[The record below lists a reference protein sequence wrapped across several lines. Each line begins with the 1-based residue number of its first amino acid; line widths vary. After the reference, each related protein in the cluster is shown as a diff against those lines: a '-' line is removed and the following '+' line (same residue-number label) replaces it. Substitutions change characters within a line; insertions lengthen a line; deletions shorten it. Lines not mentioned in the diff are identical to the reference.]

1 MNIELGIRLS
11 DSNYEFEN
19 STKNDTL
26 SSSFESHSVIS
37 NYEDI
42 SKKSFLNKLFFFWST
57 KAMNIS
63 NNKNLKIKHLAKG
76 QENQINSLFNIIR
89 TEYNKRVNFN
99 EDNYKTNYNFGKIG
113 ITPHE
118 YSLKNKNKKNSS
130 CPLFMSILKSNI
142 KELLLITFFSIL
154 VVICK
159 YLQIQL
165 LRLLIIIFR
174 ENYELE
180 DNEEIKNNYQLKIRN
195 KIYLYSAF
203 FLINKISL
211 IFLQNHSNYRSQIL
225 AIKAGNMLSAL
236 IYNKLLNASSIYSG
250 DLNEGQMINY
260 LQVDIDHLGFVFFF
274 APMTFVVPIQFIIN
288 FYMLFNFFGYTF
300 IFGLMIFLFLFFIAW
315 IIQSLYISNQKIL
328 LKNKDKRM
336 KITSSVLHMLK
347 ILKLYV
353 WEDEFF
359 NRVEKEREQ
368 EIKSMKKIQNIT
380 LLSRFVHSSIPLFLS
395 VASIGIYTLIKG
407 KMVLENLLA
416 SIEIFDTMSASLYRL
431 PIFITTLLNCLISM
445 NRLEKFLNTKDFEKT
460 SKEDEDLKDKNID
473 IKLNNCNFGIFNAE
487 LKKSKILLFDLDL
500 EIKKGELVAVLGET
514 GSGKTC
520 LTNAILNYLDFIPKS
535 KNANEVYNIVN
546 GAISYASQN
555 PWILN
560 GTVRDN
566 IIFYNELDIER
577 YKKVLQICQLISDL
591 SQLPGGDM
599 AEISSNGQNISGGQ
613 KARISLA
620 RAIYKDADIYLFDDP
635 ISSVDPINS
644 ERIFKSVLLD
654 YLKDKTRILIKHEM
668 RNIELFS
675 KIIYLKNGKIMFCG
689 NYQELIKSNIY
700 HLLLDEYTNQ
710 NDFEKKN
717 IKKDI
722 SLKLYRVHSE
732 RSLSIGHEKENIM
745 KGRLIKDEEM
755 NEGSINK
762 KLYIKFIIFMG
773 GFTFFTLLVIISAI
787 IQAFSLRGNIWL
799 MQWSTG
805 KNNDNLYSFLVYAE
819 IDLFSLF
826 FLFLKEFLFSVAL
839 LRMNKKLHNKMLNK
853 IIHAP
858 INLFHDIVPIGQI
871 INRLTSDLDKTRAI
885 SKLLSLIL
893 RSFFMLITS
902 IVVCFHYN
910 SLSII
915 SALAM
920 ILSGIFITNYYI
932 SAGRNLNRLDGISRA
947 PIVTCFSETFSGAK
961 IIKSFKR
968 EENLKNRLFQFLN
981 DYYYVISYKFG
992 AANWYSL
999 FLEISSY
1006 FYILFIIL
1014 FSCFFYDSFS
1024 CQAIALII
1032 KYSVSFSDQMLN
1044 TFCFLSDMEK
1054 SMVSFERCDLYTKII
1069 QEESN
1074 EEKKRKINKDNSL
1087 INWPSEGHIIIKN
1100 YSCKYRP
1107 DTEIVLSRVNAEIK
1121 AGEKIGI
1128 VGKSGSGKST
1138 LSLAF
1143 FRVIEAFHGEIIIDN
1158 VNISEI
1164 SLTKLRKNMCIIPQD
1179 PTLFES
1185 TVRDNVDPLK
1195 QYSDKEIFDILEE
1208 LEFFDFINIRKK
1220 IYINKYNKDYMKLCL
1235 NYKIKENGG
1244 NISLGNKQLLC
1255 FARAVLK
1262 NSKIIIMDEATASL
1276 DQKTQGIILK
1286 AIDKYFK
1293 NSTLFSIAHRIESV
1307 LNFDRIMVFDEGK
1320 LKEFDKPE
1328 ELLKQKNSIFFKLY
1342 YEENESTK

>member
-1 MNIELGIRLS
+1 MNIELGIRLTET
-11 DSNYEFEN
+11 NYEYEN

-26 SSSFESHSVIS
+26 SVSYDSHSIIS
-37 NYEDI
+37 EKDNIEH
-42 SKKSFLNKLFFFWST
+42 KSFLNKLFFFWST

-63 NNKNLKIKHLAKG
+63 NKKILNINHLAKG
-76 QENQINSLFNIIR
+76 EENHINSLFQIIHK
-89 TEYNKRVNFN
+89 EYKSRANFN
-99 EDNYKTNYNFGKIG
+99 DNFNNFSNLS
-113 ITPHE
+113 PHQF
-118 YSLKNKNKKNSS
+118 SLKNKNKKNSS
-130 CPLFMSILKSNI
+130 CPLFISIAKSNL
-142 KELLLITFFSIL
+142 KELLLITFFSII
-154 VVICK
+154 VIICG

-180 DNEEIKNNYQLKIRN
+180 EYESKNTLKIRN
-195 KIYLYSAF
+195 KIYLYSTF
-203 FLINKISL
+203 FLINKILL
-211 IFLQNHSNYRSQIL
+211 IFFKNHSNYRSQIL

-236 IYNKLLNASSIYSG
+236 IYDKLLKTSSIYSG

-347 ILKLYV
+347 VLKLYV

-395 VASIGIYTLIKG
+395 VSSIGIYTLIKG

-431 PIFITTLLNCLISM
+431 PIFITSLLNCLISM
-445 NRLEKFLNTKDFEKT
+445 NRLEKFLDTKDFKKT
-460 SKEDEDLKDKNID
+460 SKEDEKLKQENID
-473 IKLNNCNFGIFNAE
+473 IKLSNCHFGIFNSE
-487 LKKSKILLFDLDL
+487 LKKSKILLSDLDI

-520 LTNAILNYLDFIPKS
+520 LVNAILNYLDFFPKS
-535 KNANEVYNIVN
+535 KNEKEVYNIVN
-546 GAISYASQN
+546 GKISYSSQN

-566 IIFYNELDIER
+566 IIFYNELEIER
-577 YKKVLQICQLISDL
+577 YKEVLHICQLISDL

-599 AEISSNGQNISGGQ
+599 TEISSNGQNISGGQ

-644 ERIFKSVLLD
+644 ERIFKSVLLE
-654 YLKDKTRILIKHEM
+654 YLKNKTRILIKHEIG
-668 RNIELFS
+668 NLELFS
-675 KIIYLKNGKIMFCG
+675 KIIYLKNGKILFCG
-689 NYQELIKSNIY
+689 NYQELIGSSIY
-700 HLLLDEYTNQ
+700 QLLLAEYINE
-710 NDFEKKN
+710 NHLYKKN
-717 IKKDI
+717 IQKIIPKFKDTYHRRFSLGDYKK
-722 SLKLYRVHSE
+722 KL
-732 RSLSIGHEKENIM
+732 I

-755 NEGSINK
+755 NLGSINK
-762 KLYIKFIIFMG
+762 KLYIKFILFMG
-773 GFTFFTLLVIISAI
+773 GFSFFTLLIIISAT

-799 MQWSTG
+799 MEWSAG
-805 KNNDNLYSFLVYAE
+805 EKENNLYSFLVYAE
-819 IDLFSLF
+819 IDFFSLF

-885 SKLLSLIL
+885 SKLLNLIL

-910 SLSII
+910 SLSLI
-915 SALAM
+915 SAFFM
-920 ILSGIFITNYYI
+920 ILAGIIITNYYI

-992 AANWYSL
+992 AGNWYSL

-1006 FYILFIIL
+1006 FYIFFVII

-1044 TFCFLSDMEK
+1044 TFNYLSDMEK
-1054 SMVSFERCDLYTKII
+1054 SMVSFERCDSYTKII
-1069 QEESN
+1069 QEESI
-1074 EEKKRKINKDNSL
+1074 EEKKRKENKDKSL
-1087 INWPSEGHIIIKN
+1087 VNWPSKGRIQINN

-1107 DTEIVLSRVNAEIK
+1107 ETEIVLNKINAKING
-1121 AGEKIGI
+1121 GEKIGI

-1143 FRVIEAFHGEIIIDN
+1143 FRVVEAFKGEIIIDD

-1164 SLTKLRKNMCIIPQD
+1164 SLNKLRKNLCIIPQD

-1195 QYSDKEIFDILEE
+1195 EYSDKEIFDILEE
-1208 LEFFDFINIRKK
+1208 LEFFDSINIRNK
-1220 IYINKYNKDYMKLCL
+1220 IFINKYDKYCINLCL

-1276 DQKTQGIILK
+1276 DQKTQSIILK

-1293 NSTLFSIAHRIESV
+1293 NSTIFSIAHRIESV
-1307 LNFDRIMVFDEGK
+1307 LKFDRIMVFDEGK
-1320 LKEFDKPE
+1320 LKEFDKPT
-1328 ELLKQKNSIFFKLY
+1328 ELLKQKNSLFFKLY
-1342 YEENESTK
+1342 YEENESK

>member
-1 MNIELGIRLS
+1 MNIELGIRLT
-11 DSNYEFEN
+11 DSNYEYEN

-37 NYEDI
+37 DKENI
-42 SKKSFLNKLFFFWST
+42 SKKSFINKLFFFWST

-63 NNKNLKIKHLAKG
+63 NKKILKIKHLVQG
-76 QENQINSLFNIIR
+76 QENQINSLFNIIHK
-89 TEYNKRVNFN
+89 EYYTRVNIKKN
-99 EDNYKTNYNFGKIG
+99 SNYNSY
-113 ITPHE
+113 ITHQN
-118 YSLKNKNKKNSS
+118 SLKKRKKNNSS
-130 CPLFMSILKSNI
+130 CPLFLSILKSNM
-142 KELLLITFFSIL
+142 KELLLITFLSVL
-154 VVICK
+154 VIICR

-174 ENYELE
+174 KNDELE
-180 DNEEIKNNYQLKIRN
+180 EDEGKYPLKIKK
-195 KIYLYSAF
+195 KIYLYSIF

-211 IFLQNHSNYRSQIL
+211 IFLQNHSNYRSQVL
-225 AIKAGNMLSAL
+225 GIKAGNMLSAL
-236 IYNKLLNASSIYSG
+236 IYDKLLNTSSIYSG

-300 IFGLMIFLFLFFIAW
+300 FFGLMIFFFLFFIAW

-347 ILKLYV
+347 VLKLYV

-395 VASIGIYTLIKG
+395 VSSIGIYTLIKG

-416 SIEIFDTMSASLYRL
+416 SIDIFDTMSASLYRL
-431 PIFITTLLNCLISM
+431 PIFITTLLNCLISLS
-445 NRLEKFLNTKDFEKT
+445 RLEKFLNSKDFKKT
-460 SKEDEDLKDKNID
+460 SKEDIALKQQNID
-473 IKLNNCNFGIFNAE
+473 IKLNNCNFGVFNSD
-487 LKKSKILLFDLDL
+487 LKKYKILLYDLDL

-520 LTNAILNYLDFIPKS
+520 LVNAILNYLEFIPKS
-535 KNANEVYNIVN
+535 NNEKKIYNIVN
-546 GAISYASQN
+546 GTISYASQN

-566 IIFYNELDIER
+566 IIFYNELDLER

-591 SQLPGGDM
+591 SQLPGGELT
-599 AEISSNGQNISGGQ
+599 EISSNGQNISGGQ

-654 YLKDKTRILIKHEM
+654 YLKNKTRILIKHEM

-689 NYQELIKSNIY
+689 SYQELIQSKIY
-700 HLLLDEYTNQ
+700 QILLNEYTDQ
-710 NDFEKKN
+710 NDLEKKN
-717 IKKDI
+717 IENNL
-722 SLKLYRVHSE
+722 SPKLYNEKLQR
-732 RSLSIGHEKENIM
+732 RLSIGHEKEKIM
-745 KGRLIKDEEM
+745 KGRLIKEEEM

-762 KLYIKFIIFMG
+762 KLYISFIMIMG
-773 GFTFFTLLVIISAI
+773 GFCFFTLLIIISAT
-787 IQAFSLRGNIWL
+787 IQAFSLGGTIWL
-799 MQWSTG
+799 MKWSSG
-805 KNNDNLYSFLVYAE
+805 ENENNLYSFLVYAE

-885 SKLLSLIL
+885 SKLLNLIL
-893 RSFFMLITS
+893 RSFFMLVTS

-910 SLSII
+910 SLSLI
-915 SALAM
+915 SALFM

-947 PIVTCFSETFSGAK
+947 PIVTCFSDTFSGAK
-961 IIKSFKR
+961 IIKSFRR
-968 EENLKNRLFQFLN
+968 EENLKNRLFQILN
-981 DYYYVISYKFG
+981 DYYYIISYKFG

-1006 FYILFIIL
+1006 FYILFIVL
-1014 FSCFFYDSFS
+1014 FSTFFHDSFS
-1024 CQAIALII
+1024 SEAIALII

-1044 TFCFLSDMEK
+1044 TFCFMSEMEK
-1054 SMVSFERCDLYTKII
+1054 SMVSFERCDSYTKII
-1069 QEESN
+1069 QEESL
-1074 EEKKRKINKDNSL
+1074 EEKKNKNYKDKTI
-1087 INWPSEGHIIIKN
+1087 INWPSEGKIKICN

-1107 DTEIVLSRVNAEIK
+1107 ETDLVLYEINAEING
-1121 AGEKIGI
+1121 GEKIGV

-1143 FRVIEAFHGEIIIDN
+1143 FRVIEAFKGEIIIDG
-1158 VNISEI
+1158 VNISKI
-1164 SLTKLRKNMCIIPQD
+1164 SLNKLRKSMCIIPQD

-1185 TVRDNVDPLK
+1185 TVRDNVDPLN
-1195 QYSDKEIFDILEE
+1195 QYSDQEIFQILDE
-1208 LEFFDFINIRKK
+1208 LEFFDSINIRNK
-1220 IYINKYNKDYMKLCL
+1220 IYINKYNNDYIKLCL
-1235 NYKIKENGG
+1235 NYKIKENGN

-1262 NSKIIIMDEATASL
+1262 NSKIIIMDEAIATL
-1276 DQKTQGIILK
+1276 DHKT
-1286 AIDKYFK
+1286 
-1293 NSTLFSIAHRIESV
+1293 
-1307 LNFDRIMVFDEGK
+1307 
-1320 LKEFDKPE
+1320 
-1328 ELLKQKNSIFFKLY
+1328 
-1342 YEENESTK
+1342 

>member
-1 MNIELGIRLS
+1 MNIELGIRLT
-11 DSNYEFEN
+11 DSNYEYEN

-37 NYEDI
+37 DKENI
-42 SKKSFLNKLFFFWST
+42 SKKSFINKLFFFWST

-63 NNKNLKIKHLAKG
+63 NKKILKIKHLAQG
-76 QENQINSLFNIIR
+76 QENQINSLFNIIHK
-89 TEYNKRVNFN
+89 EYNTRVNIKKN
-99 EDNYKTNYNFGKIG
+99 SNYNSY
-113 ITPHE
+113 ITHQN
-118 YSLKNKNKKNSS
+118 SLKKRKKNNSS
-130 CPLFMSILKSNI
+130 CPLFLSILKSNM
-142 KELLLITFFSIL
+142 KELLLITFLSVL
-154 VVICK
+154 VIICR

-174 ENYELE
+174 KNDELE
-180 DNEEIKNNYQLKIRN
+180 EDEGKYPLKIKK
-195 KIYLYSAF
+195 KIYLYSIF

-211 IFLQNHSNYRSQIL
+211 IFLQNHSNYRSQVL
-225 AIKAGNMLSAL
+225 GIKAGNMLSAL
-236 IYNKLLNASSIYSG
+236 IYDKLLNTSSIYSG

-300 IFGLMIFLFLFFIAW
+300 FFGLMIFFFLFFIAW

-347 ILKLYV
+347 VLKLYV

-395 VASIGIYTLIKG
+395 VSSIGIYTLIKG

-416 SIEIFDTMSASLYRL
+416 SIDIFDTMSASLYRL
-431 PIFITTLLNCLISM
+431 PIFITTLLNCLISLS
-445 NRLEKFLNTKDFEKT
+445 RLEKFLNSKDFKKT
-460 SKEDEDLKDKNID
+460 SKEDIALKQQNID
-473 IKLNNCNFGIFNAE
+473 IKLNNCNFGVFNSD
-487 LKKSKILLFDLDL
+487 LKKYKILLYDLDL

-520 LTNAILNYLDFIPKS
+520 LVNAILNYLEFIPKS
-535 KNANEVYNIVN
+535 NNEKKIYNIVN
-546 GAISYASQN
+546 GTISYASQN

-566 IIFYNELDIER
+566 IIFYNELDLER

-591 SQLPGGDM
+591 SQLPGGELT
-599 AEISSNGQNISGGQ
+599 EISSNGQNISGGQ

-654 YLKDKTRILIKHEM
+654 YLKDKTRISIKHEM

-689 NYQELIKSNIY
+689 SYQELIQSKIY
-700 HLLLDEYTNQ
+700 QILLNEYTDQ
-710 NDFEKKN
+710 NDLEKKN
-717 IKKDI
+717 IENNL
-722 SLKLYRVHSE
+722 SPKLYNEKLQR
-732 RSLSIGHEKENIM
+732 RLSIGHEKEKIM
-745 KGRLIKDEEM
+745 KGRLIKEEEM

-762 KLYIKFIIFMG
+762 KLYISFIMIMG
-773 GFTFFTLLVIISAI
+773 GFCFFTLLIIISAT
-787 IQAFSLRGNIWL
+787 IQAFSLGGTIWL
-799 MQWSTG
+799 MKWSSG
-805 KNNDNLYSFLVYAE
+805 ENENNLYSFLVYAE

-885 SKLLSLIL
+885 SKLLNLIL
-893 RSFFMLITS
+893 RSFFMLVTS

-910 SLSII
+910 SLSLI
-915 SALAM
+915 SALFM

-947 PIVTCFSETFSGAK
+947 PIVTCFSDTFSGAK
-961 IIKSFKR
+961 IIKSFRR
-968 EENLKNRLFQFLN
+968 EENLKNRLFQILN
-981 DYYYVISYKFG
+981 DYYYIISYKFG

-1006 FYILFIIL
+1006 FYILFIVL
-1014 FSCFFYDSFS
+1014 FSTFFHDSFS
-1024 CQAIALII
+1024 SEAIALII

-1044 TFCFLSDMEK
+1044 TFCFMSEMEK
-1054 SMVSFERCDLYTKII
+1054 SMVSFERCDSYTKIV
-1069 QEESN
+1069 QEESL
-1074 EEKKRKINKDNSL
+1074 EEKKNKNYKDKTI
-1087 INWPSEGHIIIKN
+1087 INWPSEGKIKICN

-1107 DTEIVLSRVNAEIK
+1107 ETDLVLYEINAEING
-1121 AGEKIGI
+1121 GEKIGV

-1143 FRVIEAFHGEIIIDN
+1143 FRVIEAFKGEIIIDG
-1158 VNISEI
+1158 VNISKI
-1164 SLTKLRKNMCIIPQD
+1164 SLNKLRKSMCIIPQD

-1185 TVRDNVDPLK
+1185 TVRDNVDPLN
-1195 QYSDKEIFDILEE
+1195 QYSDQEIFQILDE
-1208 LEFFDFINIRKK
+1208 LEFFDSINIRNK
-1220 IYINKYNKDYMKLCL
+1220 IYINKYNNDYIKLCL
-1235 NYKIKENGG
+1235 NYKIKENGN

-1262 NSKIIIMDEATASL
+1262 NSKIIIMDEATATL
-1276 DQKTQGIILK
+1276 DQKTQSIILK
-1286 AIDKYFK
+1286 AINKYFK
-1293 NSTLFSIAHRIESV
+1293 NNTLFSIAHRIESV

-1320 LKEFDKPE
+1320 LKEFDKPS
-1328 ELLKQKNSIFFKLY
+1328 ELLKQKNSIFYKLY
-1342 YEENESTK
+1342 YEEKESK

>member
-1 MNIELGIRLS
+1 MNIELGIRLT

-26 SSSFESHSVIS
+26 SSSFESHSVTS
-37 NYEDI
+37 DNDNI
-42 SKKSFLNKLFFFWST
+42 SKKSFLNKIFFFWAT

-63 NNKNLKIKHLAKG
+63 NKKILKIKHLAKG
-76 QENQINSLFNIIR
+76 QENQINTLFNIIR
-89 TEYNKRVNFN
+89 TEYNSRVDINFN
-99 EDNYKTNYNFGKIG
+99 DYENIK
-113 ITPHE
+113 PHH
-118 YSLKNKNKKNSS
+118 YALMKKNKKKSS
-130 CPLFMSILKSNI
+130 CPLFLSIVKSNI

-154 VVICK
+154 VILCR

-165 LRLLIIIFR
+165 LRLLIIYFR

-180 DNEEIKNNYQLKIRN
+180 EGEISNTLKLRN

-203 FLINKISL
+203 FLLNKISL

-236 IYNKLLNASSIYSG
+236 IYDKLLNTSSIYNG

-274 APMTFVVPIQFIIN
+274 APMTFVVPIQFVIN

-300 IFGLMIFLFLFFIAW
+300 IFGLMIFLILFFIAW

-336 KITSSVLHMLK
+336 KITSSVLHKLK
-347 ILKLYV
+347 VLKLYV

-395 VASIGIYTLIKG
+395 VSSIGIYTLIKG

-431 PIFITTLLNCLISM
+431 PIFITTLLNCLISL
-445 NRLEKFLNTKDFEKT
+445 NRLEKFLNAKNFKKT
-460 SKEDEDLKDKNID
+460 SKEDEELKKKNID
-473 IKLNNCNFGIFNAE
+473 IKLNNCNFGIFNTE
-487 LKKSKILLFDLDL
+487 LKKYKILLSDLDL

-535 KNANEVYNIVN
+535 NNKKEVYNVVN
-546 GAISYASQN
+546 GSISYASQN

-577 YKKVLQICQLISDL
+577 YKKVLEICQLISEL
-591 SQLPGGDM
+591 SQLPGGEM
-599 AEISSNGQNISGGQ
+599 TEISSNGQNISGGQ

-644 ERIFKSVLLD
+644 EKIFKNVLLD
-654 YLKDKTRILIKHEM
+654 YLKNKTRILIKHEL

-700 HLLLDEYTNQ
+700 QKLLDEYT
-710 NDFEKKN
+710 DKSDLEKN
-717 IKKDI
+717 
-722 SLKLYRVHSE
+722 KLEKVIPKSYKEHHV
-732 RSLSIGHEKENIM
+732 RSLSFGIDKEKIM

-762 KLYIKFIIFMG
+762 KLYINFIMIMG
-773 GFTFFTLLVIISAI
+773 GFSFFTLLVIISAT
-787 IQAFSLRGNIWL
+787 IQAFSLGGNIWL
-799 MQWSTG
+799 MQWSSG
-805 KNNDNLYSFLVYAE
+805 ENENNLYSFLVYAQ

-853 IIHAP
+853 LIHAP

-885 SKLLSLIL
+885 SKLLNLIL

-910 SLSII
+910 SLSLI
-915 SALAM
+915 SALVM

-932 SAGRNLNRLDGISRA
+932 SAGRNLNRLDGISRS

-992 AANWYSL
+992 SANWYSL
-999 FLEISSY
+999 CLEISSY
-1006 FYILFIIL
+1006 FYIFFLVL

-1024 CQAIALII
+1024 SQAIALII

-1054 SMVSFERCDLYTKII
+1054 SMVSFERCDSYTKIL
-1069 QEESN
+1069 QEETT
-1074 EEKKRKINKDNSL
+1074 EQKKRKVNKDKSL
-1087 INWPSEGHIIIKN
+1087 TNWPSQGRIQIRE

-1107 DTEIVLSRVNAEIK
+1107 ETEIVLNNINAEISG
-1121 AGEKIGI
+1121 GEKIGV

-1138 LSLAF
+1138 LSLSF
-1143 FRVIEAFHGEIIIDN
+1143 FRMVEVYQGEIIIDD

-1164 SLTKLRKNMCIIPQD
+1164 SLNKLRKNMCIIPQE

-1185 TVRDNVDPLK
+1185 SVRDNVDPLK
-1195 QYSDKEIFDILEE
+1195 QYSDLEIFNILEE
-1208 LEFFDFINIRKK
+1208 LEFFDSINIRNK
-1220 IYINKYNKDYMKLCL
+1220 IYINKYNKDYIQLCL
-1235 NYKIKENGG
+1235 NYKIKENGT

-1276 DQKTQGIILK
+1276 DQKTQSIILK
-1286 AIDKYFK
+1286 SIEKYFK

-1320 LKEFDKPE
+1320 LKEFDKPN
-1328 ELLKQKNSIFFKLY
+1328 ELLKQKNSIFYKLY
-1342 YEENESTK
+1342 YEENE

>member
-1 MNIELGIRLS
+1 MNIELGIRLT

-26 SSSFESHSVIS
+26 SSSFESHSVTS
-37 NYEDI
+37 DNDNI
-42 SKKSFLNKLFFFWST
+42 SKKSFLNKIFFFWAT

-63 NNKNLKIKHLAKG
+63 NKKILKIKHLAKG
-76 QENQINSLFNIIR
+76 QENQINTLFNIIR
-89 TEYNKRVNFN
+89 TEYNSRVDINFN
-99 EDNYKTNYNFGKIG
+99 DYENIK
-113 ITPHE
+113 PHH
-118 YSLKNKNKKNSS
+118 YALMKKNKKKSS
-130 CPLFMSILKSNI
+130 CPLFLSIVKSNI

-154 VVICK
+154 VIICR

-165 LRLLIIIFR
+165 LRLLIIYFR

-180 DNEEIKNNYQLKIRN
+180 EGEISNTLKLRN

-203 FLINKISL
+203 FLLNKISL

-236 IYNKLLNASSIYSG
+236 IYDKLLNTSSIYNG

-274 APMTFVVPIQFIIN
+274 APMTFVVPIQFVIN

-300 IFGLMIFLFLFFIAW
+300 IFGLMIFLILFFIAW
-315 IIQSLYISNQKIL
+315 IIQSLYISNQKTL

-336 KITSSVLHMLK
+336 KITSSVLHKLK
-347 ILKLYV
+347 VLKLYV

-395 VASIGIYTLIKG
+395 VSSIGIYTLIKG

-431 PIFITTLLNCLISM
+431 PIFITTLLNCLISL
-445 NRLEKFLNTKDFEKT
+445 NRLEKFLNAKNFKKT
-460 SKEDEDLKDKNID
+460 SKEDEELKKKNID
-473 IKLNNCNFGIFNAE
+473 IKLNNCNFGIFNTE
-487 LKKSKILLFDLDL
+487 LKKYKILLSDLDL

-535 KNANEVYNIVN
+535 NNKKEVYNVVN
-546 GAISYASQN
+546 GSISYASQN

-577 YKKVLQICQLISDL
+577 YKKVLEICQLISEL
-591 SQLPGGDM
+591 SQLPGGEM
-599 AEISSNGQNISGGQ
+599 TEISSNGQNISGGQ

-644 ERIFKSVLLD
+644 EKIFKNVLLD
-654 YLKDKTRILIKHEM
+654 YLKNKTRILIKHEL

-700 HLLLDEYTNQ
+700 QKLLDEYT
-710 NDFEKKN
+710 DKSDLEKN
-717 IKKDI
+717 
-722 SLKLYRVHSE
+722 KLEKVIPKSYKEHHV
-732 RSLSIGHEKENIM
+732 RSLSFGIDKEKIM

-762 KLYIKFIIFMG
+762 KLYINFIMIMG
-773 GFTFFTLLVIISAI
+773 GFSFFTLLVIISAT
-787 IQAFSLRGNIWL
+787 IQAFSLGGNIWL
-799 MQWSTG
+799 MQWSSG
-805 KNNDNLYSFLVYAE
+805 ENENNLYSFLVYAQ

-853 IIHAP
+853 LIHAP

-885 SKLLSLIL
+885 SKLLNLIL

-910 SLSII
+910 SLSLI
-915 SALAM
+915 SALVM

-932 SAGRNLNRLDGISRA
+932 SAGRNLNRLDGISRS

-992 AANWYSL
+992 SANWYSL
-999 FLEISSY
+999 CLEISSY
-1006 FYILFIIL
+1006 FYIFFLVL

-1024 CQAIALII
+1024 SQAIALII

-1054 SMVSFERCDLYTKII
+1054 SMVSFERCDSYTKIL
-1069 QEESN
+1069 QEETT
-1074 EEKKRKINKDNSL
+1074 EQKKRKLNKDKSL
-1087 INWPSEGHIIIKN
+1087 TNWPSQGRIQIRE

-1107 DTEIVLSRVNAEIK
+1107 ETEIVLNNINAEISG
-1121 AGEKIGI
+1121 GEKIGV

-1138 LSLAF
+1138 LSLSF
-1143 FRVIEAFHGEIIIDN
+1143 FRMVEVYQGEIIIDD

-1164 SLTKLRKNMCIIPQD
+1164 SLNKLRKNMCIIPQE

-1185 TVRDNVDPLK
+1185 SVRDNVDPLK
-1195 QYSDKEIFDILEE
+1195 QYSDLEIFNILEE
-1208 LEFFDFINIRKK
+1208 LEFFDSINIRNK
-1220 IYINKYNKDYMKLCL
+1220 IYINKYNKDYIQLCL
-1235 NYKIKENGG
+1235 NYKIKENGT

-1276 DQKTQGIILK
+1276 DQKTQSIILK
-1286 AIDKYFK
+1286 SIEKYFK

-1320 LKEFDKPE
+1320 LKEFDKPN
-1328 ELLKQKNSIFFKLY
+1328 ELLKQKNSIFYKLY
-1342 YEENESTK
+1342 YEENESKIM

>member
-1 MNIELGIRLS
+1 MNIELGIRLT

-26 SSSFESHSVIS
+26 SSSFESHSVTS
-37 NYEDI
+37 DNDNI
-42 SKKSFLNKLFFFWST
+42 SKKSFLNKIFFFWAT

-63 NNKNLKIKHLAKG
+63 NKKILKIKHLAKG
-76 QENQINSLFNIIR
+76 QENQINTLFNIIR
-89 TEYNKRVNFN
+89 TEYNSRVDINFN
-99 EDNYKTNYNFGKIG
+99 DYENIK
-113 ITPHE
+113 PHH
-118 YSLKNKNKKNSS
+118 YALMKKNKKKSS
-130 CPLFMSILKSNI
+130 CPLFLSIVKSNI

-154 VVICK
+154 VIICR

-165 LRLLIIIFR
+165 LRLLIIYFR

-180 DNEEIKNNYQLKIRN
+180 EGEISNPLKLRN

-203 FLINKISL
+203 FLLNKISL

-236 IYNKLLNASSIYSG
+236 IYDKLLNTSSIYNG

-274 APMTFVVPIQFIIN
+274 APMTFVVPIQFVIN

-300 IFGLMIFLFLFFIAW
+300 IFGLMIFLILFFIAW
-315 IIQSLYISNQKIL
+315 IIQSLYISNQKTL

-336 KITSSVLHMLK
+336 KITSSVLHKLK
-347 ILKLYV
+347 VLKLYV

-395 VASIGIYTLIKG
+395 VSSIGIYTLIKG

-431 PIFITTLLNCLISM
+431 PIFITTLLNCLISL
-445 NRLEKFLNTKDFEKT
+445 NRLEKFLNAKNFKKT
-460 SKEDEDLKDKNID
+460 SKEDEELKKKNID
-473 IKLNNCNFGIFNAE
+473 IKLNNCNFGIFNTE
-487 LKKSKILLFDLDL
+487 LKKYKILLSDLDL

-535 KNANEVYNIVN
+535 NNKKEVYNVVN
-546 GAISYASQN
+546 GSISYASQN

-577 YKKVLQICQLISDL
+577 YKKVLEICQLISEL
-591 SQLPGGDM
+591 SQLPGGEM
-599 AEISSNGQNISGGQ
+599 TEISSNGQNISGGQ

-644 ERIFKSVLLD
+644 EKIFKNVLLD
-654 YLKDKTRILIKHEM
+654 YLKNKTRILIKHEL

-689 NYQELIKSNIY
+689 NHQELIKSNIY
-700 HLLLDEYTNQ
+700 QKLLDEYT
-710 NDFEKKN
+710 DKSDLEKN
-717 IKKDI
+717 
-722 SLKLYRVHSE
+722 KLEKVIPKSYKEHHV
-732 RSLSIGHEKENIM
+732 RSLSFGIDKEKIM

-762 KLYIKFIIFMG
+762 KLYINFIMIMG
-773 GFTFFTLLVIISAI
+773 GFSFFTLLVIISAT
-787 IQAFSLRGNIWL
+787 IQAFSLGGNIWL
-799 MQWSTG
+799 MQWSSG
-805 KNNDNLYSFLVYAE
+805 ENENNLYSFLVYAQ

-853 IIHAP
+853 LIHAP

-885 SKLLSLIL
+885 SKLLNLIL

-910 SLSII
+910 SLSLI
-915 SALAM
+915 SALVM

-932 SAGRNLNRLDGISRA
+932 SAGRNLNRLDGISRS

-992 AANWYSL
+992 SANWYSL
-999 FLEISSY
+999 CLEISSY
-1006 FYILFIIL
+1006 FYIFFLVL

-1024 CQAIALII
+1024 SQAIALII

-1054 SMVSFERCDLYTKII
+1054 SMVSFERCDSYTKIL
-1069 QEESN
+1069 QEETT
-1074 EEKKRKINKDNSL
+1074 EQKKRKVNKDKSL
-1087 INWPSEGHIIIKN
+1087 TNWPSQGRIQIRE

-1107 DTEIVLSRVNAEIK
+1107 ETEIVLNNINAEISG
-1121 AGEKIGI
+1121 GEKIGV

-1138 LSLAF
+1138 LSLSF
-1143 FRVIEAFHGEIIIDN
+1143 FRMVEVYQGEIIIDD

-1164 SLTKLRKNMCIIPQD
+1164 SLNKLRKNMCIIPQD

-1185 TVRDNVDPLK
+1185 SVRDNVDPLK
-1195 QYSDKEIFDILEE
+1195 QYSDLEIFNILEE
-1208 LEFFDFINIRKK
+1208 LEFFDSINIRNK
-1220 IYINKYNKDYMKLCL
+1220 IYINKYNKDYIQLCL
-1235 NYKIKENGG
+1235 NYKIKENGT

-1276 DQKTQGIILK
+1276 DQKTQSIILK
-1286 AIDKYFK
+1286 SIEKYFK

-1320 LKEFDKPE
+1320 LKEFDKPN
-1328 ELLKQKNSIFFKLY
+1328 ELLKQKNSIFYKLY
-1342 YEENESTK
+1342 YEENESKIM

>member
-1 MNIELGIRLS
+1 MNIELGIRLT

-26 SSSFESHSVIS
+26 SSSFESHSVTS
-37 NYEDI
+37 DNDNI
-42 SKKSFLNKLFFFWST
+42 SKKSFLNKIFFFWAT

-63 NNKNLKIKHLAKG
+63 NKKILKIKHLAKG
-76 QENQINSLFNIIR
+76 QENQINTLFNIIR
-89 TEYNKRVNFN
+89 TEYNSRVDINFN
-99 EDNYKTNYNFGKIG
+99 DYENIK
-113 ITPHE
+113 PHH
-118 YSLKNKNKKNSS
+118 YALMKKNKKKSS
-130 CPLFMSILKSNI
+130 CPLFLSIVKSNI

-154 VVICK
+154 VIICR

-165 LRLLIIIFR
+165 LRLLIIYFR

-180 DNEEIKNNYQLKIRN
+180 EGEISNPLKLRN

-203 FLINKISL
+203 FLLNKISL

-236 IYNKLLNASSIYSG
+236 IYDKLLNTSSIYNG

-274 APMTFVVPIQFIIN
+274 APMTFVVPIQFVIN

-300 IFGLMIFLFLFFIAW
+300 IFGLMIFLILFFIAW
-315 IIQSLYISNQKIL
+315 IIQSLYISNQKTL

-336 KITSSVLHMLK
+336 KITSSVLHKLK
-347 ILKLYV
+347 VLKLYV

-395 VASIGIYTLIKG
+395 VSSIGIYTLIKG

-416 SIEIFDTMSASLYRL
+416 SIEIFDTMTASLYRL
-431 PIFITTLLNCLISM
+431 PIFITTLLNCLISL
-445 NRLEKFLNTKDFEKT
+445 NRLEKFLNAKNFKKT
-460 SKEDEDLKDKNID
+460 SKEDEELKKKNID
-473 IKLNNCNFGIFNAE
+473 IKLNNCNFGIFNTE
-487 LKKSKILLFDLDL
+487 LKKYKILLSDLDL

-535 KNANEVYNIVN
+535 KNKKEVYNVVN
-546 GAISYASQN
+546 GSISYASQN

-577 YKKVLQICQLISDL
+577 YKKVLEICQLISEL
-591 SQLPGGDM
+591 SQLPGGEM
-599 AEISSNGQNISGGQ
+599 TEISSNGQNISGGQ

-644 ERIFKSVLLD
+644 EKIFKNVLLD
-654 YLKDKTRILIKHEM
+654 YLKNKTRILIKHEL

-700 HLLLDEYTNQ
+700 QKLLDEYT
-710 NDFEKKN
+710 DKSDLEKN
-717 IKKDI
+717 
-722 SLKLYRVHSE
+722 KLEKVIPKSYKEHHV
-732 RSLSIGHEKENIM
+732 RSLSFGIDKEKIM
-745 KGRLIKDEEM
+745 KGRLIKNEEM

-762 KLYIKFIIFMG
+762 KLYINFIMIMG
-773 GFTFFTLLVIISAI
+773 GFSFFTLLVIISAT
-787 IQAFSLRGNIWL
+787 IQAFSLGGNIWL
-799 MQWSTG
+799 MQWSSG
-805 KNNDNLYSFLVYAE
+805 ENENNLYSFLVYAQ

-853 IIHAP
+853 LIHAP

-885 SKLLSLIL
+885 SKLLNLIL

-910 SLSII
+910 SLSLI
-915 SALAM
+915 SALVM

-932 SAGRNLNRLDGISRA
+932 SAGRNLNRLDGISRS

-992 AANWYSL
+992 SANWYSL
-999 FLEISSY
+999 CLEISSY
-1006 FYILFIIL
+1006 FYIFFLVL

-1024 CQAIALII
+1024 SQAIALII

-1054 SMVSFERCDLYTKII
+1054 SMVSFERCDSYTKIL
-1069 QEESN
+1069 QEETT
-1074 EEKKRKINKDNSL
+1074 EQKKRKVNKDKSL
-1087 INWPSEGHIIIKN
+1087 TNWPSQGRIQIRE

-1107 DTEIVLSRVNAEIK
+1107 ETEIVLNNINAEISG
-1121 AGEKIGI
+1121 GEKIGV

-1138 LSLAF
+1138 LSLSF
-1143 FRVIEAFHGEIIIDN
+1143 FRMVEVYQGEIIIDD

-1164 SLTKLRKNMCIIPQD
+1164 SLNKLRKNMCIIPQD

-1195 QYSDKEIFDILEE
+1195 QYSDLEIFNILEE
-1208 LEFFDFINIRKK
+1208 LEFFDSINIRNK
-1220 IYINKYNKDYMKLCL
+1220 IYINKYNKDYIQLCL
-1235 NYKIKENGG
+1235 NYKIKENGT

-1276 DQKTQGIILK
+1276 DQKTQSIILK
-1286 AIDKYFK
+1286 SIEKYFK

-1320 LKEFDKPE
+1320 LKEFDKPN
-1328 ELLKQKNSIFFKLY
+1328 ELLKQKNSIFYKLY
-1342 YEENESTK
+1342 YEENESKIM

>member
-1 MNIELGIRLS
+1 MNIELGIRLT

-26 SSSFESHSVIS
+26 SSSFESHSVTS
-37 NYEDI
+37 DNDNI
-42 SKKSFLNKLFFFWST
+42 SKKSFLNKIFFFWAT

-63 NNKNLKIKHLAKG
+63 NKKILKIKHLAKG
-76 QENQINSLFNIIR
+76 QENQINTLFNIIR
-89 TEYNKRVNFN
+89 TEYNSRVDINFN
-99 EDNYKTNYNFGKIG
+99 DYENIK
-113 ITPHE
+113 PHH
-118 YSLKNKNKKNSS
+118 YALMKKNKKKSS
-130 CPLFMSILKSNI
+130 CPLFLSIVKSNI

-154 VVICK
+154 VIICR

-165 LRLLIIIFR
+165 LRLLIIYFR

-180 DNEEIKNNYQLKIRN
+180 EGEISNPLKLRN

-203 FLINKISL
+203 FLLNKISL

-236 IYNKLLNASSIYSG
+236 IYDKLLNTSSIYNG

-274 APMTFVVPIQFIIN
+274 APMTFVVPIQFVIN

-300 IFGLMIFLFLFFIAW
+300 IFGLMIFLILFFIAW

-336 KITSSVLHMLK
+336 KITSSVLHKLK
-347 ILKLYV
+347 VLKLYV

-395 VASIGIYTLIKG
+395 VSSIGIYTLIKG

-431 PIFITTLLNCLISM
+431 PIFITTLLNCLISL
-445 NRLEKFLNTKDFEKT
+445 NRLEKFLNAKNFKKT
-460 SKEDEDLKDKNID
+460 SKEDEELKKKNID
-473 IKLNNCNFGIFNAE
+473 IKLNNCNFGIFNTE
-487 LKKSKILLFDLDL
+487 LKKYKILLSDLDL

-535 KNANEVYNIVN
+535 NNKKEVYNVVN
-546 GAISYASQN
+546 GSISYASQN

-577 YKKVLQICQLISDL
+577 YKKVLEICQLISEL
-591 SQLPGGDM
+591 SQLPGGEM
-599 AEISSNGQNISGGQ
+599 TEISSNGQNISGGQ

-644 ERIFKSVLLD
+644 EKIFKNVLLD
-654 YLKDKTRILIKHEM
+654 YLKNKTRILIKHEL

-700 HLLLDEYTNQ
+700 QKLLDEYT
-710 NDFEKKN
+710 DKSDLEKN
-717 IKKDI
+717 
-722 SLKLYRVHSE
+722 KLEKVIPKSYKEHHV
-732 RSLSIGHEKENIM
+732 RSLSFGIDKEKIM

-762 KLYIKFIIFMG
+762 KLYINFIMIMG
-773 GFTFFTLLVIISAI
+773 GFSFFTLLVIISAT
-787 IQAFSLRGNIWL
+787 IQAFSLGGNIWL
-799 MQWSTG
+799 MQWSSG
-805 KNNDNLYSFLVYAE
+805 ENENNLYSFLVYAQ

-853 IIHAP
+853 LIHAP

-885 SKLLSLIL
+885 SKLLNLIL

-910 SLSII
+910 SLSLI
-915 SALAM
+915 SALVM

-932 SAGRNLNRLDGISRA
+932 SAGRNLNRLDGISRS

-992 AANWYSL
+992 SANWYSL
-999 FLEISSY
+999 CLEISSY
-1006 FYILFIIL
+1006 FYIFFLVL

-1024 CQAIALII
+1024 SQAIALII
-1032 KYSVSFSDQMLN
+1032 KYSISFSDQMLN

-1054 SMVSFERCDLYTKII
+1054 SMVSFERCDSYTKIL
-1069 QEESN
+1069 QEETT
-1074 EEKKRKINKDNSL
+1074 EQKKRKVNKDKSL
-1087 INWPSEGHIIIKN
+1087 TNWPSQGRIQIRE

-1107 DTEIVLSRVNAEIK
+1107 ETEIVLNNINAEISG
-1121 AGEKIGI
+1121 GEKIGV

-1138 LSLAF
+1138 LSLSF
-1143 FRVIEAFHGEIIIDN
+1143 FRMVEVYQGEIIIDD

-1164 SLTKLRKNMCIIPQD
+1164 SLNKLRKNMCIIPQD

-1185 TVRDNVDPLK
+1185 SVRDNVDPLK
-1195 QYSDKEIFDILEE
+1195 QYSDLEIFNILEE
-1208 LEFFDFINIRKK
+1208 LEFFDSINIRNK
-1220 IYINKYNKDYMKLCL
+1220 IYINKYNKDYIQLCL
-1235 NYKIKENGG
+1235 NYKIKENGT

-1276 DQKTQGIILK
+1276 DQKTQSIILK
-1286 AIDKYFK
+1286 SIEKYFK

-1320 LKEFDKPE
+1320 LKEFDKPN
-1328 ELLKQKNSIFFKLY
+1328 ELLKQKNSIFYKLY
-1342 YEENESTK
+1342 YEENESKIM

>member
-1 MNIELGIRLS
+1 MNIELGIRLT

-26 SSSFESHSVIS
+26 SSSFESHSVTS
-37 NYEDI
+37 YNDNI
-42 SKKSFLNKLFFFWST
+42 SKKSFLNKIFFFWAT

-63 NNKNLKIKHLAKG
+63 NKKILKIKHLAKG
-76 QENQINSLFNIIR
+76 QENQINTLFNIIR
-89 TEYNKRVNFN
+89 TEYNSRVDINFN
-99 EDNYKTNYNFGKIG
+99 DYENIK
-113 ITPHE
+113 PHH
-118 YSLKNKNKKNSS
+118 YALMKKNKKKSS
-130 CPLFMSILKSNI
+130 CPLFLSIVKSNI

-154 VVICK
+154 VIICR

-165 LRLLIIIFR
+165 LRLLIIYFR

-180 DNEEIKNNYQLKIRN
+180 EGEISNPLKLRN

-203 FLINKISL
+203 FLLNKISL

-236 IYNKLLNASSIYSG
+236 IYDKLLNTSSIYNG

-274 APMTFVVPIQFIIN
+274 APMTFVVPIQFVIN

-300 IFGLMIFLFLFFIAW
+300 IFGLMIFLILFFIAW
-315 IIQSLYISNQKIL
+315 IIQSLYISNQKTL

-336 KITSSVLHMLK
+336 KITSSVLHKLK
-347 ILKLYV
+347 VLKLYV

-395 VASIGIYTLIKG
+395 VSSIGIYTLIKG

-431 PIFITTLLNCLISM
+431 PIFITTLLNCLISL
-445 NRLEKFLNTKDFEKT
+445 NRLEKFLNAKNFKKT
-460 SKEDEDLKDKNID
+460 SKEDEELKKKNID
-473 IKLNNCNFGIFNAE
+473 IKLNNCNFGIFNTE
-487 LKKSKILLFDLDL
+487 LKKYKILLSDLDL

-535 KNANEVYNIVN
+535 NNKKEVYNVVN
-546 GAISYASQN
+546 GSISYASQN

-577 YKKVLQICQLISDL
+577 YKKVLEICQLISEL
-591 SQLPGGDM
+591 SQLPGGEM
-599 AEISSNGQNISGGQ
+599 TEISSNGQNISGGQ

-644 ERIFKSVLLD
+644 EKIFKNVLLD
-654 YLKDKTRILIKHEM
+654 YLKNKTRILIKHEL

-700 HLLLDEYTNQ
+700 QKLLDEYT
-710 NDFEKKN
+710 DKSDLEKH
-717 IKKDI
+717 
-722 SLKLYRVHSE
+722 KLEKVIPKSYKEHHV
-732 RSLSIGHEKENIM
+732 RSLSFGIDKEKIM

-762 KLYIKFIIFMG
+762 KLYINFIMIMG
-773 GFTFFTLLVIISAI
+773 GFSFFTLLVIISAT
-787 IQAFSLRGNIWL
+787 IQAFSLGGNIWL
-799 MQWSTG
+799 MQWSSG
-805 KNNDNLYSFLVYAE
+805 ENENNLYSFLVYAQ

-853 IIHAP
+853 LIHAP

-885 SKLLSLIL
+885 SKLLNLIL

-910 SLSII
+910 SLSLI
-915 SALAM
+915 SALVM

-932 SAGRNLNRLDGISRA
+932 SAGRNLNRLDGISRS

-992 AANWYSL
+992 SANWYSL
-999 FLEISSY
+999 CLEISSY
-1006 FYILFIIL
+1006 FYIFFLVL

-1024 CQAIALII
+1024 SQAIALII

-1054 SMVSFERCDLYTKII
+1054 SMVSFERCDSYTKIL
-1069 QEESN
+1069 QEETT
-1074 EEKKRKINKDNSL
+1074 EQKKRKVNKDKSL
-1087 INWPSEGHIIIKN
+1087 TNWPSQGRIQIRE

-1107 DTEIVLSRVNAEIK
+1107 ETEIVLNNINAEISG
-1121 AGEKIGI
+1121 GEKIGV

-1138 LSLAF
+1138 LSLSF
-1143 FRVIEAFHGEIIIDN
+1143 FRMVEVYQGEIIIDD

-1164 SLTKLRKNMCIIPQD
+1164 SLNKLRKNMCIIPQD

-1185 TVRDNVDPLK
+1185 SVRDNVDPLK
-1195 QYSDKEIFDILEE
+1195 QYSDLEIFNILEE
-1208 LEFFDFINIRKK
+1208 LEFFDSINIRNK
-1220 IYINKYNKDYMKLCL
+1220 IYINKYNKDYIQLCL
-1235 NYKIKENGG
+1235 NYKIKENGT

-1276 DQKTQGIILK
+1276 DQKTQSIILK
-1286 AIDKYFK
+1286 SIEKYFK

-1320 LKEFDKPE
+1320 LKEFDKPN
-1328 ELLKQKNSIFFKLY
+1328 ELLKQKNSIFYKLY
-1342 YEENESTK
+1342 YEENESKIM

>member
-1 MNIELGIRLS
+1 MNIELRIRLT
-11 DSNYEFEN
+11 DSNYDYN
-19 STKNDTL
+19 STKNELL
-26 SSSFESHSVIS
+26 SSSFESLSVS
-37 NYEDI
+37 PDNENI
-42 SKKSFLNKLFFFWST
+42 SKKSFVNKLFFFWST

-63 NNKNLKIKHLAKG
+63 NKKILKIKHLAKG
-76 QENQINSLFNIIR
+76 QENQINSLFNIIHK
-89 TEYNKRVNFN
+89 EYNERVNIYN
-99 EDNYKTNYNFGKIG
+99 NNYNNNQLL
-113 ITPHE
+113 
-118 YSLKNKNKKNSS
+118 YNKKKKNNSS
-130 CPLFMSILKSNI
+130 CPLFLSILKSNM
-142 KELLLITFFSIL
+142 KELLLITFLSIL
-154 VVICK
+154 VIICK

-174 ENYELE
+174 KNDELE
-180 DNEEIKNNYQLKIRN
+180 EDEGKYPLKIRN
-195 KIYLYSAF
+195 KIYLYSIF
-203 FLINKISL
+203 FLVNKLSL
-211 IFLQNHSNYRSQIL
+211 IFLQNHSNYRSQVL
-225 AIKAGNMLSAL
+225 GIKAGNMLSAL
-236 IYNKLLNASSIYSG
+236 IYDKLLNTSSIYSG
-250 DLNEGQMINY
+250 DINEGQMINY

-336 KITSSVLHMLK
+336 KITSSVLHMIK
-347 ILKLYV
+347 VLKLYV

-359 NRVEKEREQ
+359 NRVEKEREE

-395 VASIGIYTLIKG
+395 ASSIGIYTLIKG

-416 SIEIFDTMSASLYRL
+416 SIDIFDTMTVSLYRL

-445 NRLEKFLNTKDFEKT
+445 SRLEKFLNTKDFKKT
-460 SKEDEDLKDKNID
+460 SKEDITLKKNNID
-473 IKLNNCNFGIFNAE
+473 IKLNNCNFGIFNSD
-487 LKKSKILLFDLDL
+487 LKKYKILLYDLDL

-520 LTNAILNYLDFIPKS
+520 LTNAILNYLDFIPIT
-535 KNANEVYNIVN
+535 NNEKKIYNVVN
-546 GAISYASQN
+546 GTISYASQN

-566 IIFYNELDIER
+566 IIFYNEFDIEK
-577 YKKVLQICQLISDL
+577 YKKVLQICQLMSDL
-591 SQLPGGDM
+591 ALLPGGELT
-599 AEISSNGQNISGGQ
+599 EISSNGQNISGGQ

-620 RAIYKDADIYLFDDP
+620 RAIYKDANIYLFDDP

-644 ERIFKSVLLD
+644 ERIFKNVLLD
-654 YLKDKTRILIKHEM
+654 YLKNKTRILIKHEM
-668 RNIELFS
+668 NNIELFS

-689 NYQELIKSNIY
+689 SYQELIQSKIY
-700 HLLLDEYTNQ
+700 QILLDEYTNKNNELEKQ
-710 NDFEKKN
+710 NLQRN
-717 IKKDI
+717 
-722 SLKLYRVHSE
+722 LTPKLYHE
-732 RSLSIGHEKENIM
+732 KYQRSFSLGHEKEKIM
-745 KGRLIKDEEM
+745 KGRLIKDEEI
-755 NEGSINK
+755 NKGSINK
-762 KLYIKFIIFMG
+762 KLYINFIIIMG
-773 GFTFFTLLVIISAI
+773 GFCFFTLLVIISAT
-787 IQAFSLRGNIWL
+787 IQAFSLGGNIWL
-799 MQWSTG
+799 MKWSSG
-805 KNNDNLYSFLVYAE
+805 ENENNLYSFLVYAE
-819 IDLFSLF
+819 INLFSLF

-858 INLFHDIVPIGQI
+858 INLFHDVVPIGQI

-885 SKLLSLIL
+885 SKLLNLIL
-893 RSFFMLITS
+893 RSFFMLLTS

-910 SLSII
+910 SLSLL
-915 SALAM
+915 SALFM
-920 ILSGIFITNYYI
+920 ILSGILITNYYI

-947 PIVTCFSETFSGAK
+947 PIVTCFSDTFSGAK
-961 IIKSFKR
+961 LIKSFKR

-1006 FYILFIIL
+1006 FYILFVVL
-1014 FSCFFYDSFS
+1014 FSSFFYDSFS
-1024 CQAIALII
+1024 SEAIALII
-1032 KYSVSFSDQMLN
+1032 KYSISFSDQMLN
-1044 TFCFLSDMEK
+1044 TFCFLSEMEK
-1054 SMVSFERCDLYTKII
+1054 SMVSFERCDSYTKII
-1069 QEESN
+1069 QEENS
-1074 EEKKRKINKDNSL
+1074 EEKKNKNYKNRTN
-1087 INWPSEGHIIIKN
+1087 INWPSEGKIKICN

-1107 DTEIVLSRVNAEIK
+1107 ETEITLSNVNAEING
-1121 AGEKIGI
+1121 GEKIGV

-1143 FRVIEAFHGEIIIDN
+1143 FRVIEAYKGEIIIDGI
-1158 VNISEI
+1158 NISEI
-1164 SLTKLRKNMCIIPQD
+1164 SLNKLRKSMCIIPQD

-1195 QYSDKEIFDILEE
+1195 QYSDNEIFLILEE
-1208 LEFFDFINIRKK
+1208 LEFFDSLNIRNKV
-1220 IYINKYNKDYMKLCL
+1220 YINKYNKDYVKYCL
-1235 NYKIKENGG
+1235 NYKIKENGS

-1276 DQKTQGIILK
+1276 DQKTQSIILK

-1293 NSTLFSIAHRIESV
+1293 KKYT
-1307 LNFDRIMVFDEGK
+1307 
-1320 LKEFDKPE
+1320 
-1328 ELLKQKNSIFFKLY
+1328 FFY
-1342 YEENESTK
+1342 CS

>member
-1 MNIELGIRLS
+1 MEEG
-11 DSNYEFEN
+11 E
-19 STKNDTL
+19 
-26 SSSFESHSVIS
+26 IS
-37 NYEDI
+37 NP
-42 SKKSFLNKLFFFWST
+42 LKL
-57 KAMNIS
+57 
-63 NNKNLKIKHLAKG
+63 
-76 QENQINSLFNIIR
+76 
-89 TEYNKRVNFN
+89 
-99 EDNYKTNYNFGKIG
+99 
-113 ITPHE
+113 
-118 YSLKNKNKKNSS
+118 
-130 CPLFMSILKSNI
+130 
-142 KELLLITFFSIL
+142 
-154 VVICK
+154 
-159 YLQIQL
+159 
-165 LRLLIIIFR
+165 
-174 ENYELE
+174 
-180 DNEEIKNNYQLKIRN
+180 RN

-203 FLINKISL
+203 FLLNKISL

-236 IYNKLLNASSIYSG
+236 IYDKLLNTSSIYNG

-274 APMTFVVPIQFIIN
+274 APMTFVVPIQFVIN

-300 IFGLMIFLFLFFIAW
+300 IFGLMIFLILFFIAW
-315 IIQSLYISNQKIL
+315 IIQSLYISNQKTL

-336 KITSSVLHMLK
+336 KITSSVLHKLK
-347 ILKLYV
+347 VLKLYV

-395 VASIGIYTLIKG
+395 VSSIGIYTLIKG

-431 PIFITTLLNCLISM
+431 PIFITTLLNCLISL
-445 NRLEKFLNTKDFEKT
+445 NRLEKFLNAKNFKKT
-460 SKEDEDLKDKNID
+460 SKEDEELKKKNID
-473 IKLNNCNFGIFNAE
+473 IKLNNCNFGIFNTE
-487 LKKSKILLFDLDL
+487 LKKYKILLSDLDL

-535 KNANEVYNIVN
+535 KNKKEVYNVVN
-546 GAISYASQN
+546 GSISYASQN

-577 YKKVLQICQLISDL
+577 YKKVLEICQLISEL
-591 SQLPGGDM
+591 SQLPGGEM
-599 AEISSNGQNISGGQ
+599 TEISSNGQNISGGQ

-644 ERIFKSVLLD
+644 EKIFKNVLRD
-654 YLKDKTRILIKHEM
+654 YLKNKTRILIKHEL

-700 HLLLDEYTNQ
+700 QKLLDEYT
-710 NDFEKKN
+710 DKSDLEKN
-717 IKKDI
+717 
-722 SLKLYRVHSE
+722 KLEKVIPKSYKEHHV
-732 RSLSIGHEKENIM
+732 RSLSFGIDKEKIM

-762 KLYIKFIIFMG
+762 KLYINFIMIMG
-773 GFTFFTLLVIISAI
+773 GFSFFTLLVIISAT
-787 IQAFSLRGNIWL
+787 IQAFSLGGNIWL
-799 MQWSTG
+799 MQWSSG
-805 KNNDNLYSFLVYAE
+805 ENENNLYSFLVYAQ

-853 IIHAP
+853 LIHAP

-885 SKLLSLIL
+885 SKLLNLIL

-910 SLSII
+910 SLSLI
-915 SALAM
+915 SALVM

-932 SAGRNLNRLDGISRA
+932 SAGRNLNRLDGISRS

-992 AANWYSL
+992 SANWYSL
-999 FLEISSY
+999 CLEISSY
-1006 FYILFIIL
+1006 FYIFFLVL

-1024 CQAIALII
+1024 SQAIALII

-1054 SMVSFERCDLYTKII
+1054 SMVSFERCDSYTKIL
-1069 QEESN
+1069 QEETT
-1074 EEKKRKINKDNSL
+1074 EQKKRKVNKDKSL
-1087 INWPSEGHIIIKN
+1087 TNWPSQGRIQIRE

-1107 DTEIVLSRVNAEIK
+1107 ETEIVLNNINAEISG
-1121 AGEKIGI
+1121 GEKIGV

-1138 LSLAF
+1138 LSLSF
-1143 FRVIEAFHGEIIIDN
+1143 FRMVEVYQGEIIIDD

-1164 SLTKLRKNMCIIPQD
+1164 SLNKLRKNMCIIPQD

-1185 TVRDNVDPLK
+1185 SVRDNVDPLK
-1195 QYSDKEIFDILEE
+1195 QYSDLEIFNILEE
-1208 LEFFDFINIRKK
+1208 LEFFDSINIRNK
-1220 IYINKYNKDYMKLCL
+1220 IYINKYNKDYIQLCL
-1235 NYKIKENGG
+1235 NYKIKENGT

-1276 DQKTQGIILK
+1276 DQKTQSIILK
-1286 AIDKYFK
+1286 SIEKYFK

-1320 LKEFDKPE
+1320 LKEFDKPN
-1328 ELLKQKNSIFFKLY
+1328 ELLKQKNSIFYKLY
-1342 YEENESTK
+1342 YEENESKIM

>member
-1 MNIELGIRLS
+1 MNIELGIRLT

-26 SSSFESHSVIS
+26 SSSFESHSVTS
-37 NYEDI
+37 DNDNI
-42 SKKSFLNKLFFFWST
+42 SKKSFLNKIFFFWAT

-63 NNKNLKIKHLAKG
+63 NKKILKIKHLAKG
-76 QENQINSLFNIIR
+76 QENQINTLFNIIR
-89 TEYNKRVNFN
+89 TEYNSRVDINFN
-99 EDNYKTNYNFGKIG
+99 DYENIK
-113 ITPHE
+113 PHH
-118 YSLKNKNKKNSS
+118 YALMKKNKKKSS
-130 CPLFMSILKSNI
+130 CPLFLSIVKSNI

-154 VVICK
+154 VIICR

-165 LRLLIIIFR
+165 LRLLIIYFR

-180 DNEEIKNNYQLKIRN
+180 EGEISNTLKLRN

-203 FLINKISL
+203 FLLNKISL

-236 IYNKLLNASSIYSG
+236 IYDKLLNTSSIYNG

-274 APMTFVVPIQFIIN
+274 APMTFVVPIQFVIN

-300 IFGLMIFLFLFFIAW
+300 IFGLMIFLILFFIAW

-336 KITSSVLHMLK
+336 KITSSVLHKLK
-347 ILKLYV
+347 VLKLYV

-395 VASIGIYTLIKG
+395 VSSIGIYTLIKG

-431 PIFITTLLNCLISM
+431 PIFITTLLNCLISL
-445 NRLEKFLNTKDFEKT
+445 NRLEKFLNAKNFKKT
-460 SKEDEDLKDKNID
+460 SKEDEELKKKNID
-473 IKLNNCNFGIFNAE
+473 IKLNNCNFGIFNTE
-487 LKKSKILLFDLDL
+487 LKKYKILLSDLDL

-535 KNANEVYNIVN
+535 NNKKEVYNVVN
-546 GAISYASQN
+546 GSISYASQN

-577 YKKVLQICQLISDL
+577 YKKVLEICQLISEL
-591 SQLPGGDM
+591 SQLPGGEM
-599 AEISSNGQNISGGQ
+599 TEISSNGQNISGGQ

-644 ERIFKSVLLD
+644 EKIFKNVLLD
-654 YLKDKTRILIKHEM
+654 YLKNKTRILIKHEL

-700 HLLLDEYTNQ
+700 QKLLDEYT
-710 NDFEKKN
+710 DKSDLEKN
-717 IKKDI
+717 
-722 SLKLYRVHSE
+722 KLEKVIPKSYKEHHV
-732 RSLSIGHEKENIM
+732 RSLSFGIDKEKIM

-762 KLYIKFIIFMG
+762 KLYINFIMIMG
-773 GFTFFTLLVIISAI
+773 GFSFFTLLVIISAT
-787 IQAFSLRGNIWL
+787 IQAFSLGGNIWL
-799 MQWSTG
+799 MQWSSG
-805 KNNDNLYSFLVYAE
+805 ENENNLYSFLVYAQ

-853 IIHAP
+853 LIHAP

-885 SKLLSLIL
+885 SKLLNLIL

-910 SLSII
+910 SLSLI
-915 SALAM
+915 SALVM

-932 SAGRNLNRLDGISRA
+932 SAGRNLNRLDGISRS

-992 AANWYSL
+992 SANWYSL
-999 FLEISSY
+999 CLEISSY
-1006 FYILFIIL
+1006 FYIFFLVL

-1024 CQAIALII
+1024 SQAIALII

-1054 SMVSFERCDLYTKII
+1054 SMVSFERCDSYTKIL
-1069 QEESN
+1069 QEETT
-1074 EEKKRKINKDNSL
+1074 EQKKRKLNKDKSL
-1087 INWPSEGHIIIKN
+1087 TNWPSQGRIQIRE

-1107 DTEIVLSRVNAEIK
+1107 ETEIVLNNINAEISG
-1121 AGEKIGI
+1121 GEKIGV

-1138 LSLAF
+1138 LSLSF
-1143 FRVIEAFHGEIIIDN
+1143 FRMVEVYQGEIIIDD

-1164 SLTKLRKNMCIIPQD
+1164 SLNKLRKNMCIIPQD

-1185 TVRDNVDPLK
+1185 SVRDNVDPLK
-1195 QYSDKEIFDILEE
+1195 QYSDLEIFNILEE
-1208 LEFFDFINIRKK
+1208 LEFFDSINIRNK
-1220 IYINKYNKDYMKLCL
+1220 IYINKYNKDYIQLCL
-1235 NYKIKENGG
+1235 NYKIKENGT

-1276 DQKTQGIILK
+1276 DQKTQSIILK
-1286 AIDKYFK
+1286 SIEKYFK

-1320 LKEFDKPE
+1320 LKEFDKPN
-1328 ELLKQKNSIFFKLY
+1328 ELLKQKNSIFYKLY
-1342 YEENESTK
+1342 YEENESKIM

>member
-1 MNIELGIRLS
+1 MNIELGIRLT

-26 SSSFESHSVIS
+26 SSSFESHSVTS
-37 NYEDI
+37 DNDNI
-42 SKKSFLNKLFFFWST
+42 SKKSFLNKIFFFWAT

-63 NNKNLKIKHLAKG
+63 NKKILKIKHLAKG
-76 QENQINSLFNIIR
+76 QENQINTLFNIIR
-89 TEYNKRVNFN
+89 TEYNSRVDINFN
-99 EDNYKTNYNFGKIG
+99 DYENIK
-113 ITPHE
+113 PHH
-118 YSLKNKNKKNSS
+118 YALMKKNKKKSS
-130 CPLFMSILKSNI
+130 CPLFLSIVKSNI
-142 KELLLITFFSIL
+142 KELLLITFFYIL
-154 VVICK
+154 VILCR

-165 LRLLIIIFR
+165 LRLLIIYFR

-180 DNEEIKNNYQLKIRN
+180 EGEISNTLKLRN

-203 FLINKISL
+203 FLLNKISL

-236 IYNKLLNASSIYSG
+236 IYDKLLNTSSIYNG

-274 APMTFVVPIQFIIN
+274 APMTFVVPIQFVIN

-300 IFGLMIFLFLFFIAW
+300 IFGLMIFLILFFIAW
-315 IIQSLYISNQKIL
+315 IIQSLYISNQKTL

-336 KITSSVLHMLK
+336 KITSSVLHKLK
-347 ILKLYV
+347 VLKLYV

-395 VASIGIYTLIKG
+395 VSSIGIYTLIKG

-431 PIFITTLLNCLISM
+431 PIFITTLLNCLISL
-445 NRLEKFLNTKDFEKT
+445 NRLEKFLNAKNFKKT
-460 SKEDEDLKDKNID
+460 SKEDEELKKKNID
-473 IKLNNCNFGIFNAE
+473 IKLNNCNFGIFNTE
-487 LKKSKILLFDLDL
+487 LKKYKILLSDLDL

-535 KNANEVYNIVN
+535 NNKKEVYNVVN
-546 GAISYASQN
+546 GSISYASQN

-577 YKKVLQICQLISDL
+577 YKKVLEICQLISEL
-591 SQLPGGDM
+591 SQLPGGEM
-599 AEISSNGQNISGGQ
+599 TEISSNGQNISGGQ

-644 ERIFKSVLLD
+644 EKIFKNVLLD
-654 YLKDKTRILIKHEM
+654 YLKNKTRILIKHEL

-700 HLLLDEYTNQ
+700 QKLLDEYT
-710 NDFEKKN
+710 DKSDLEKN
-717 IKKDI
+717 
-722 SLKLYRVHSE
+722 KLEKVIPKSYKEHHV
-732 RSLSIGHEKENIM
+732 RSLSFGIDKEKIM

-762 KLYIKFIIFMG
+762 KLYINFIMIMG
-773 GFTFFTLLVIISAI
+773 GFSFFTLLVIISAT
-787 IQAFSLRGNIWL
+787 IQAFSLGGNIWL
-799 MQWSTG
+799 MQWSSG
-805 KNNDNLYSFLVYAE
+805 ENENNLYSFLVYAQ

-853 IIHAP
+853 LIHAP

-885 SKLLSLIL
+885 SKLLNLIL

-910 SLSII
+910 SLSLI
-915 SALAM
+915 SALVM

-932 SAGRNLNRLDGISRA
+932 SAGRNLNRLDGISRS

-992 AANWYSL
+992 SANWYSL
-999 FLEISSY
+999 CLEISSY
-1006 FYILFIIL
+1006 FYIFFLVL

-1024 CQAIALII
+1024 SQAIALII

-1054 SMVSFERCDLYTKII
+1054 SMVSFERCDSYTKIL
-1069 QEESN
+1069 QEETT
-1074 EEKKRKINKDNSL
+1074 EQKKRKVNKDKSL
-1087 INWPSEGHIIIKN
+1087 TNWPSQGRIQIRE

-1107 DTEIVLSRVNAEIK
+1107 ETEIVLNNINAEISG
-1121 AGEKIGI
+1121 GEKIGV

-1138 LSLAF
+1138 LSLSF
-1143 FRVIEAFHGEIIIDN
+1143 FRMVEVYQGEIIIDD

-1164 SLTKLRKNMCIIPQD
+1164 SLNKLRKNMCIIPQE

-1185 TVRDNVDPLK
+1185 SVRDNVDPLK
-1195 QYSDKEIFDILEE
+1195 QYSDLEIFNILEE
-1208 LEFFDFINIRKK
+1208 LEFFDSINIRNK
-1220 IYINKYNKDYMKLCL
+1220 IYINKYNKDYIQLCL
-1235 NYKIKENGG
+1235 NYKIKENGT

-1276 DQKTQGIILK
+1276 DQKTQSIILK
-1286 AIDKYFK
+1286 SIEKYFK

-1320 LKEFDKPE
+1320 LKEFDKPN
-1328 ELLKQKNSIFFKLY
+1328 ELLKQKNSIFYKLY
-1342 YEENESTK
+1342 YEENESKIM

>member
-1 MNIELGIRLS
+1 MNIELGIRLT
-11 DSNYEFEN
+11 DSNYEYEN

-37 NYEDI
+37 DNEDI
-42 SKKSFLNKLFFFWST
+42 SKKSYLNKIFFFWAT

-63 NNKNLKIKHLAKG
+63 NKKILKIKHLAKG
-76 QENQINSLFNIIR
+76 QENQINTLFNIIR
-89 TEYNKRVNFN
+89 SEYNSIDINN
-99 EDNYKTNYNFGKIG
+99 NNYDK
-113 ITPHE
+113 ITPRN
-118 YSLKNKNKKNSS
+118 YSLIKDNKKKSS
-130 CPLFMSILKSNI
+130 CPLFLSILKSNRR
-142 KELLLITFFSIL
+142 ELLILTFFSLL
-154 VVICK
+154 VIICR

-165 LRLLIIIFR
+165 LRLLIIYFR

-180 DNEEIKNNYQLKIRN
+180 EGEISNPLKLRN
-195 KIYLYSAF
+195 RIYLYSAF
-203 FLINKISL
+203 FLLNKISL
-211 IFLQNHSNYRSQIL
+211 IFLQNHSNYRSQL
-225 AIKAGNMLSAL
+225 LGIKAGNMLSAL
-236 IYNKLLNASSIYSG
+236 IYDKLLNTSSVYNG

-274 APMTFVVPIQFIIN
+274 APMTFVVPIQFMIN
-288 FYMLFNFFGYTF
+288 FYLLFNFFGYTF
-300 IFGLMIFLFLFFIAW
+300 IFALMIFLFLFFIAW

-336 KITSSVLHMLK
+336 KITSSVLHKLK
-347 ILKLYV
+347 VLKLYV

-395 VASIGIYTLIKG
+395 VASIGIFTLIRG

-431 PIFITTLLNCLISM
+431 PIFITTLLNCLISL
-445 NRLEKFLNTKDFEKT
+445 NRLEKFLNTKNFKKT
-460 SKEDEDLKDKNID
+460 SKEDEGLKMKNID
-473 IKLNNCNFGIFNAE
+473 IKLNNCSFGIFNSE
-487 LKKSKILLFDLDL
+487 LKKYKILLSDLDL

-520 LTNAILNYLDFIPKS
+520 LINAILNYLDFIPKS
-535 KNANEVYNIVN
+535 KNKKEIYNVVN

-577 YKKVLQICQLISDL
+577 YKKVLQICQLISEL
-591 SQLPGGDM
+591 SQLPGGEM
-599 AEISSNGQNISGGQ
+599 TEISSNGQNISGGQ

-644 ERIFKSVLLD
+644 ERIFKNVLLD
-654 YLKDKTRILIKHEM
+654 YLKNKTRILVKHEL

-689 NYQELIKSNIY
+689 NYKELIKNDIY
-700 HLLLDEYTNQ
+700 QLLLNEYTDKSDLEKNQ
-710 NDFEKKN
+710 IEK
-717 IKKDI
+717 ITP
-722 SLKLYRVHSE
+722 KLYNELHQ
-732 RSLSIGHEKENIM
+732 RSISFGTDKEKIM

-762 KLYIKFIIFMG
+762 KLYINFIMIMG
-773 GFTFFTLLVIISAI
+773 GFSFFALLIIISAT
-787 IQAFSLRGNIWL
+787 IQAFSLASNIWL
-799 MQWSTG
+799 MEWSSSE
-805 KNNDNLYSFLVYAE
+805 KDNNLYYFLVYAQ

-902 IVVCFHYN
+902 IFVCFHYN
-910 SLSII
+910 SLSLI
-915 SALAM
+915 SALVM

-992 AANWYSL
+992 AGNWYSL

-1006 FYILFIIL
+1006 FYIFFLVL

-1024 CQAIALII
+1024 SQAIALII
-1032 KYSVSFSDQMLN
+1032 KYSISFSDQMLN
-1044 TFCFLSDMEK
+1044 TFNFLSDMEK
-1054 SMVSFERCDLYTKII
+1054 SMVSFERCDSYTKIL
-1069 QEESN
+1069 QEETA
-1074 EEKKRKINKDNSL
+1074 EQKKRKLNKDNSI
-1087 INWPSEGHIIIKN
+1087 INWPSKGRIQIQD

-1107 DTEIVLSRVNAEIK
+1107 ETEIVLNNINAEISG
-1121 AGEKIGI
+1121 GEKIGV

-1138 LSLAF
+1138 LSLAL
-1143 FRVIEAFHGEIIIDN
+1143 FRMVEVYHGEIIIDD

-1164 SLTKLRKNMCIIPQD
+1164 SLNKLRKSMCIIPQD

-1195 QYSDKEIFDILEE
+1195 EFTDIEIFNILDE
-1208 LEFFDFINIRKK
+1208 LEFFDSINIRKK
-1220 IYINKYNKDYMKLCL
+1220 IYMNKYNKDYIQLCL
-1235 NYKIKENGG
+1235 DYRIKENGS

-1276 DQKTQGIILK
+1276 DQRAQSIILK
-1286 AIDKYFK
+1286 AIEKYFK
-1293 NSTLFSIAHRIESV
+1293 KSTLFSIAHRIESV

-1320 LKEFDKPE
+1320 LKEFDKPT
-1328 ELLKQKNSIFFKLY
+1328 ELLKQKDSIFFKLY
-1342 YEENESTK
+1342 YEEKESKIL

>member
-1 MNIELGIRLS
+1 MNIELGIRLT

-26 SSSFESHSVIS
+26 SSSFESHSVTS
-37 NYEDI
+37 DNDNI
-42 SKKSFLNKLFFFWST
+42 SKKSFLNKIFFFWAT

-63 NNKNLKIKHLAKG
+63 NKKILKIKHLAKG
-76 QENQINSLFNIIR
+76 QENQINTLFNIIR
-89 TEYNKRVNFN
+89 TEYNSRVDINFN
-99 EDNYKTNYNFGKIG
+99 DYENIK
-113 ITPHE
+113 PHH
-118 YSLKNKNKKNSS
+118 YALMKKNKKKSS
-130 CPLFMSILKSNI
+130 CPLFLSIVKSNI

-154 VVICK
+154 VIICR

-165 LRLLIIIFR
+165 LRLLIIYFR

-180 DNEEIKNNYQLKIRN
+180 EGEISNTLKLRN

-203 FLINKISL
+203 FLLNKISL

-236 IYNKLLNASSIYSG
+236 IYDKLLNTSSIYNG

-274 APMTFVVPIQFIIN
+274 APMTFVVPIQFVIN

-300 IFGLMIFLFLFFIAW
+300 IFGLMIFLILFFIAW
-315 IIQSLYISNQKIL
+315 IIQSLYISNQKTL

-336 KITSSVLHMLK
+336 KITSSVLHKLK
-347 ILKLYV
+347 VLKLYV

-395 VASIGIYTLIKG
+395 VSSIGIYTLIKG

-431 PIFITTLLNCLISM
+431 PIFITTLLNCLISL
-445 NRLEKFLNTKDFEKT
+445 NRLEKFLNAKNFKKT
-460 SKEDEDLKDKNID
+460 SKEDEELKKKNID
-473 IKLNNCNFGIFNAE
+473 IKLNNCNFGIFNTE
-487 LKKSKILLFDLDL
+487 LKKYKILLSDLDL

-535 KNANEVYNIVN
+535 NNKKEVYNVVN
-546 GAISYASQN
+546 GSISYASQN

-577 YKKVLQICQLISDL
+577 YKKVLEICQLISEL
-591 SQLPGGDM
+591 SQLPGGEM
-599 AEISSNGQNISGGQ
+599 TEISSNGQNISGGQ

-644 ERIFKSVLLD
+644 EKIFKNVLLD
-654 YLKDKTRILIKHEM
+654 YLKNKTRILIKHEL

-700 HLLLDEYTNQ
+700 QKLLDEYT
-710 NDFEKKN
+710 DKSDLEKN
-717 IKKDI
+717 
-722 SLKLYRVHSE
+722 KLEKVIPKSYKEHHV
-732 RSLSIGHEKENIM
+732 RSLSFGIDKEKIM

-762 KLYIKFIIFMG
+762 KLYINFIMIMG
-773 GFTFFTLLVIISAI
+773 GFSFFTLLVIISAT
-787 IQAFSLRGNIWL
+787 IQAFSLGGNIWL
-799 MQWSTG
+799 MQWSSG
-805 KNNDNLYSFLVYAE
+805 ENENNLYSFLVYAQ

-853 IIHAP
+853 LIHAP

-885 SKLLSLIL
+885 SKLLNLIL

-910 SLSII
+910 SLSLI
-915 SALAM
+915 SALVM

-932 SAGRNLNRLDGISRA
+932 SAGRNLNRLDGISRS

-992 AANWYSL
+992 SANWYSL
-999 FLEISSY
+999 CLEISSY
-1006 FYILFIIL
+1006 FYIFFLVL

-1024 CQAIALII
+1024 SQAIALII

-1054 SMVSFERCDLYTKII
+1054 SMVSFERCDSYTKIL
-1069 QEESN
+1069 QEETT
-1074 EEKKRKINKDNSL
+1074 EQKKRKLNKDKSL
-1087 INWPSEGHIIIKN
+1087 TNWPSQGRIQIRE

-1107 DTEIVLSRVNAEIK
+1107 ETEIVLNNINAEISG
-1121 AGEKIGI
+1121 GEKIGV

-1138 LSLAF
+1138 LSLSF
-1143 FRVIEAFHGEIIIDN
+1143 FRMVEVYQGEIIIDD

-1164 SLTKLRKNMCIIPQD
+1164 SLNKLRKNMCIIPQD

-1185 TVRDNVDPLK
+1185 SVRDNVDPLK
-1195 QYSDKEIFDILEE
+1195 QYSDLEIFNILEE
-1208 LEFFDFINIRKK
+1208 LEFFDSINIRNK
-1220 IYINKYNKDYMKLCL
+1220 IYINKYNKDYIQLCL
-1235 NYKIKENGG
+1235 NYKIKENGT

-1276 DQKTQGIILK
+1276 DQKTQSIILK
-1286 AIDKYFK
+1286 SIEKYFK

-1320 LKEFDKPE
+1320 LKEFDKPN
-1328 ELLKQKNSIFFKLY
+1328 ELLKQKNSIFYKLY
-1342 YEENESTK
+1342 YEENESKIM

>member
-1 MNIELGIRLS
+1 MNIELGIRLT

-26 SSSFESHSVIS
+26 SSSFESHSVTS
-37 NYEDI
+37 DNDNI
-42 SKKSFLNKLFFFWST
+42 SKKSFLNKIFFFWAT

-63 NNKNLKIKHLAKG
+63 NKKILKIKHLAKG
-76 QENQINSLFNIIR
+76 QENQINTLFNIIR
-89 TEYNKRVNFN
+89 TEYNSRVDINFN
-99 EDNYKTNYNFGKIG
+99 DYENIK
-113 ITPHE
+113 PHH
-118 YSLKNKNKKNSS
+118 YALMKKNKKKSS
-130 CPLFMSILKSNI
+130 CPLFLSIVKSNI

-154 VVICK
+154 VIICR

-165 LRLLIIIFR
+165 LRLLIIYFR

-180 DNEEIKNNYQLKIRN
+180 EGEISNPLKLRN
-195 KIYLYSAF
+195 KIYLYSAL
-203 FLINKISL
+203 FLLNKISL

-236 IYNKLLNASSIYSG
+236 IYDKLLNTSSIYNG

-274 APMTFVVPIQFIIN
+274 APMTFVVPIQFVIN

-300 IFGLMIFLFLFFIAW
+300 IFGLMIFLILFFIAW
-315 IIQSLYISNQKIL
+315 IIQSLYISNQKTL

-336 KITSSVLHMLK
+336 KITSSVLHKLK
-347 ILKLYV
+347 VLKLYV

-395 VASIGIYTLIKG
+395 VSSIGIYTLIKG

-431 PIFITTLLNCLISM
+431 PIFITTLLNCLISL
-445 NRLEKFLNTKDFEKT
+445 NRLEKFLNAKNFKKT
-460 SKEDEDLKDKNID
+460 SKEDEELKKKNID
-473 IKLNNCNFGIFNAE
+473 IKLNNCNFGIFNTE
-487 LKKSKILLFDLDL
+487 LKKYKILLSDLDL

-535 KNANEVYNIVN
+535 KNKKEVYNVVN
-546 GAISYASQN
+546 GSISYASQN

-577 YKKVLQICQLISDL
+577 YKKVLEICQLISEL
-591 SQLPGGDM
+591 SQLPGGEM
-599 AEISSNGQNISGGQ
+599 TEISSNGQNISGGQ

-644 ERIFKSVLLD
+644 EKIFKNVLLD
-654 YLKDKTRILIKHEM
+654 YLKNKTRILIKHEL

-700 HLLLDEYTNQ
+700 QKLLDEYT
-710 NDFEKKN
+710 DKSDLEKN
-717 IKKDI
+717 
-722 SLKLYRVHSE
+722 KLEKVIPKSYKEHHV
-732 RSLSIGHEKENIM
+732 RSLSFGIDKEKIM

-762 KLYIKFIIFMG
+762 KLYINFIMIMG
-773 GFTFFTLLVIISAI
+773 GFSFFTLLVIISAT
-787 IQAFSLRGNIWL
+787 IQAFSLGGNIWL
-799 MQWSTG
+799 MQWSSG
-805 KNNDNLYSFLVYAE
+805 ENENNLYSFLVYAQ

-853 IIHAP
+853 LIHAP

-885 SKLLSLIL
+885 SKLLNLIL

-910 SLSII
+910 SLSLI
-915 SALAM
+915 SALVM

-932 SAGRNLNRLDGISRA
+932 SAGRNLNRLDGISRS

-992 AANWYSL
+992 SANWYSL
-999 FLEISSY
+999 CLEISSY
-1006 FYILFIIL
+1006 FYIFFLVL

-1024 CQAIALII
+1024 SQAIALII
-1032 KYSVSFSDQMLN
+1032 KYSISFSDQMLN

-1054 SMVSFERCDLYTKII
+1054 SMVSFERCDSYTKIL
-1069 QEESN
+1069 QEETT
-1074 EEKKRKINKDNSL
+1074 EQKKRKVNKDKSL
-1087 INWPSEGHIIIKN
+1087 TNWPSQGRIQIRE

-1107 DTEIVLSRVNAEIK
+1107 ETEIVLNNINAEISG
-1121 AGEKIGI
+1121 GEKIGV

-1138 LSLAF
+1138 LSLSF
-1143 FRVIEAFHGEIIIDN
+1143 FRMVEVYQGEIIIDD

-1164 SLTKLRKNMCIIPQD
+1164 SLNKLRKNMCIIPQD

-1185 TVRDNVDPLK
+1185 SVRDNVDPLK
-1195 QYSDKEIFDILEE
+1195 QYSDLEIFNILEE
-1208 LEFFDFINIRKK
+1208 LEFFDSINIRNK
-1220 IYINKYNKDYMKLCL
+1220 IYINKYNKDYIKLCL
-1235 NYKIKENGG
+1235 NYKIKENGT

-1262 NSKIIIMDEATASL
+1262 NSKIIIMDEATSSL
-1276 DQKTQGIILK
+1276 DQKTQSIILK
-1286 AIDKYFK
+1286 SIEKYFK

-1320 LKEFDKPE
+1320 LKEFDKPN
-1328 ELLKQKNSIFFKLY
+1328 ELLKQKNSIFYKLY
-1342 YEENESTK
+1342 YEENESKIM

>member
-1 MNIELGIRLS
+1 MNIELGIRLT

-26 SSSFESHSVIS
+26 SSSFESHSVTS
-37 NYEDI
+37 DNDNI
-42 SKKSFLNKLFFFWST
+42 SKKSFLNKIFFFWAT

-63 NNKNLKIKHLAKG
+63 NKKILKIKHLAKG
-76 QENQINSLFNIIR
+76 QENQINTLFNIIR
-89 TEYNKRVNFN
+89 TEYNSRVDINFN
-99 EDNYKTNYNFGKIG
+99 DYENIK
-113 ITPHE
+113 PHH
-118 YSLKNKNKKNSS
+118 YALMKKNKKKSS
-130 CPLFMSILKSNI
+130 CPLFLSIVKSNI

-154 VVICK
+154 VILCR

-165 LRLLIIIFR
+165 LRLLIIYFR

-180 DNEEIKNNYQLKIRN
+180 EGEISNPLKLRN

-203 FLINKISL
+203 FLLNKISL

-236 IYNKLLNASSIYSG
+236 IYDKLLNTSSIYNG

-274 APMTFVVPIQFIIN
+274 APMTFVVPIQFVIN

-300 IFGLMIFLFLFFIAW
+300 IFGLMIFLILFFIAW
-315 IIQSLYISNQKIL
+315 IIQSLYISNQKTL

-336 KITSSVLHMLK
+336 KITSSVLHKLK
-347 ILKLYV
+347 VLKLYV

-395 VASIGIYTLIKG
+395 VSSIGIYTLIKG

-431 PIFITTLLNCLISM
+431 PIFITTLLNCLISL
-445 NRLEKFLNTKDFEKT
+445 NRLEKFLNAKNFKKT
-460 SKEDEDLKDKNID
+460 SKEDEELKKKNID
-473 IKLNNCNFGIFNAE
+473 IKLNNCNFGIFNTE
-487 LKKSKILLFDLDL
+487 LKKYKILLSDLDL

-535 KNANEVYNIVN
+535 NNKKEVYNVVN
-546 GAISYASQN
+546 GSISYASQN

-577 YKKVLQICQLISDL
+577 YKKVLEICQLISEL
-591 SQLPGGDM
+591 SQLPGGEM
-599 AEISSNGQNISGGQ
+599 TEISSNGQNISGGQ

-644 ERIFKSVLLD
+644 EKIFKNVLLD
-654 YLKDKTRILIKHEM
+654 YLKNKTRILIKHEL

-700 HLLLDEYTNQ
+700 QKLLDEYT
-710 NDFEKKN
+710 DKSDLEKN
-717 IKKDI
+717 
-722 SLKLYRVHSE
+722 KLEKVIPKSYKEHHV
-732 RSLSIGHEKENIM
+732 RSLSFGIDKEKIM

-762 KLYIKFIIFMG
+762 KLYINFIMIMG
-773 GFTFFTLLVIISAI
+773 GFSFFALLVIISAT
-787 IQAFSLRGNIWL
+787 IQAFSLGGNIWL
-799 MQWSTG
+799 MQWSSG
-805 KNNDNLYSFLVYAE
+805 ENENNLYSFLVYAQ

-853 IIHAP
+853 LIHAP

-885 SKLLSLIL
+885 SKLLNLIL

-910 SLSII
+910 SLSLI
-915 SALAM
+915 SALVM

-932 SAGRNLNRLDGISRA
+932 SAGRNLNRLDGISRS

-992 AANWYSL
+992 SANWYSL
-999 FLEISSY
+999 CLEISSY
-1006 FYILFIIL
+1006 FYIFFLVL

-1024 CQAIALII
+1024 SQAIALII

-1054 SMVSFERCDLYTKII
+1054 SMVSFERCDSYTKIL
-1069 QEESN
+1069 QEETT
-1074 EEKKRKINKDNSL
+1074 EQKKRKVNKDKSL
-1087 INWPSEGHIIIKN
+1087 TNWPSQGRIQIRE

-1107 DTEIVLSRVNAEIK
+1107 ETEIVLNNINAEISG
-1121 AGEKIGI
+1121 GEKIGV

-1138 LSLAF
+1138 LSLSF
-1143 FRVIEAFHGEIIIDN
+1143 FRMVEVYQGEIIIDD

-1164 SLTKLRKNMCIIPQD
+1164 SLNKLRKNMCIIPQD

-1185 TVRDNVDPLK
+1185 SVRDNVDPLK
-1195 QYSDKEIFDILEE
+1195 QYSDLEIFNILEE
-1208 LEFFDFINIRKK
+1208 LEFFDSINIRNK
-1220 IYINKYNKDYMKLCL
+1220 IYINKYNKDYIQLCL
-1235 NYKIKENGG
+1235 NYKIKENGT

-1276 DQKTQGIILK
+1276 DQKTQSIILK
-1286 AIDKYFK
+1286 SIEKYFK

-1320 LKEFDKPE
+1320 LKEFDKPN
-1328 ELLKQKNSIFFKLY
+1328 ELLKQKNSIFYKLY
-1342 YEENESTK
+1342 YEENESKIM

>member
-1 MNIELGIRLS
+1 MNIELGIRLT

-26 SSSFESHSVIS
+26 SSSFESHSVTS
-37 NYEDI
+37 DNDNI
-42 SKKSFLNKLFFFWST
+42 SKKSFLNKIFFFWAT

-63 NNKNLKIKHLAKG
+63 NKKILKIKHLAKG
-76 QENQINSLFNIIR
+76 QENQINTLFNIIR
-89 TEYNKRVNFN
+89 TEYNSRVDINFN
-99 EDNYKTNYNFGKIG
+99 DYENIK
-113 ITPHE
+113 PHH
-118 YSLKNKNKKNSS
+118 YALMKKNKKKSS
-130 CPLFMSILKSNI
+130 CPLFLSIVKSNI

-154 VVICK
+154 VIICR

-165 LRLLIIIFR
+165 LRLLIIYFR

-180 DNEEIKNNYQLKIRN
+180 EGEISNTLKLRN

-203 FLINKISL
+203 FLLNKISL

-236 IYNKLLNASSIYSG
+236 IYDKLLNTSSIYNG

-274 APMTFVVPIQFIIN
+274 APMTFVVPIQFVIN

-300 IFGLMIFLFLFFIAW
+300 IFGLMIFLILFFIAW

-336 KITSSVLHMLK
+336 KITSSVLHKLK
-347 ILKLYV
+347 VLKLYV

-395 VASIGIYTLIKG
+395 VSSIGIYTLIKG

-431 PIFITTLLNCLISM
+431 PIFITTLLNCLISL
-445 NRLEKFLNTKDFEKT
+445 NRLEKFLNAKNFKKT
-460 SKEDEDLKDKNID
+460 SKEDEELKKKNID
-473 IKLNNCNFGIFNAE
+473 IKLNNCNFGIFNTE
-487 LKKSKILLFDLDL
+487 LKKYKILLSDLDL

-535 KNANEVYNIVN
+535 NNKKEVYNVVN
-546 GAISYASQN
+546 GSISYASQN

-577 YKKVLQICQLISDL
+577 YKKVLEICQLISEL
-591 SQLPGGDM
+591 SQLPGGEM
-599 AEISSNGQNISGGQ
+599 TEISSNGQNISGGQ

-644 ERIFKSVLLD
+644 EKIFKNVLLD
-654 YLKDKTRILIKHEM
+654 YLKNKTRILIKHEL

-700 HLLLDEYTNQ
+700 QKLLDEYT
-710 NDFEKKN
+710 DKSDLEKN
-717 IKKDI
+717 
-722 SLKLYRVHSE
+722 KLEKVIPKSYKEHHV
-732 RSLSIGHEKENIM
+732 RSLSFGIDKEKIM

-762 KLYIKFIIFMG
+762 KLYINFIMIMG
-773 GFTFFTLLVIISAI
+773 GFSFFTLLVIISAT
-787 IQAFSLRGNIWL
+787 IQAFSLGGNIWL
-799 MQWSTG
+799 MQWSSG
-805 KNNDNLYSFLVYAE
+805 ENENNLYSFLVYAQ

-853 IIHAP
+853 LIHAP

-885 SKLLSLIL
+885 SKLLNLIL

-910 SLSII
+910 SLSLI
-915 SALAM
+915 SALVM

-932 SAGRNLNRLDGISRA
+932 SAGRNLNRLDGISRS

-992 AANWYSL
+992 SANWYSL
-999 FLEISSY
+999 CLEISSY
-1006 FYILFIIL
+1006 FYIFFLVL

-1024 CQAIALII
+1024 SQAIALII

-1054 SMVSFERCDLYTKII
+1054 SMVSFERCDSYTKIL
-1069 QEESN
+1069 QEETT
-1074 EEKKRKINKDNSL
+1074 EQKKRKVNKDKSL
-1087 INWPSEGHIIIKN
+1087 TNWPSQGRIQIRE

-1107 DTEIVLSRVNAEIK
+1107 ETEIVLNNINAEISG
-1121 AGEKIGI
+1121 GEKIGV

-1138 LSLAF
+1138 LSLSF
-1143 FRVIEAFHGEIIIDN
+1143 FRMVEVYQGEIIIDD

-1164 SLTKLRKNMCIIPQD
+1164 SLNKLRKNMCIIPQD

-1185 TVRDNVDPLK
+1185 SVRDNVDPLK
-1195 QYSDKEIFDILEE
+1195 QYSDLEIFNILEE
-1208 LEFFDFINIRKK
+1208 LEFFDSINIRNK
-1220 IYINKYNKDYMKLCL
+1220 IYINKYNKDYIQLCL
-1235 NYKIKENGG
+1235 NYKIKENGT

-1276 DQKTQGIILK
+1276 DQKTQSIILK
-1286 AIDKYFK
+1286 SIEKYFK

-1320 LKEFDKPE
+1320 LKEFDKPN
-1328 ELLKQKNSIFFKLY
+1328 ELLKQKNSIFYKLY
-1342 YEENESTK
+1342 YEENESKIM

>member
-1 MNIELGIRLS
+1 MNIELGIRLT

-26 SSSFESHSVIS
+26 SSSFESHSVTS
-37 NYEDI
+37 DNDNI
-42 SKKSFLNKLFFFWST
+42 SKKSFLNKIFFFWAT

-63 NNKNLKIKHLAKG
+63 NKKILKIKHLAKG
-76 QENQINSLFNIIR
+76 QENQINTLFNIIR
-89 TEYNKRVNFN
+89 TEYNSRVDINFN
-99 EDNYKTNYNFGKIG
+99 DYENIK
-113 ITPHE
+113 PHH
-118 YSLKNKNKKNSS
+118 YALMKKNKKKSS
-130 CPLFMSILKSNI
+130 CPLFLSIVKSNI

-154 VVICK
+154 VIICR

-165 LRLLIIIFR
+165 LRLLIIYFR

-180 DNEEIKNNYQLKIRN
+180 EGEISNPLKLRN

-203 FLINKISL
+203 FLLNKISL

-236 IYNKLLNASSIYSG
+236 IYDKLLNTSSIYNG

-274 APMTFVVPIQFIIN
+274 APMTFVVPIQFVIN

-300 IFGLMIFLFLFFIAW
+300 IFGLMIFLILFFIAW
-315 IIQSLYISNQKIL
+315 IIQSLYISNQKTL

-336 KITSSVLHMLK
+336 KITSSVLHKLK
-347 ILKLYV
+347 VLKLYV

-395 VASIGIYTLIKG
+395 VSSIGIYTLIKG

-431 PIFITTLLNCLISM
+431 PIFITTLLNCLISL
-445 NRLEKFLNTKDFEKT
+445 NRLEKFLNAKNFKKT
-460 SKEDEDLKDKNID
+460 SKEDEELKKKNID
-473 IKLNNCNFGIFNAE
+473 IKLNNCNFGIFNTE
-487 LKKSKILLFDLDL
+487 LKKYKILLSDLDL

-535 KNANEVYNIVN
+535 NNKKEVYNVVN
-546 GAISYASQN
+546 GSISYASQN

-577 YKKVLQICQLISDL
+577 YKKVLEICQLISEL
-591 SQLPGGDM
+591 SQLPGGEM
-599 AEISSNGQNISGGQ
+599 TEISSNGQNISGGQ

-644 ERIFKSVLLD
+644 EKIFKNVLLD
-654 YLKDKTRILIKHEM
+654 YLKNKTRILIKHEL

-700 HLLLDEYTNQ
+700 QKLLDEYT
-710 NDFEKKN
+710 DKSDLEKN
-717 IKKDI
+717 
-722 SLKLYRVHSE
+722 KLEKVIPKSYKEHHV
-732 RSLSIGHEKENIM
+732 RSLSFGIDKEKIM

-762 KLYIKFIIFMG
+762 KLYINFIMIMG
-773 GFTFFTLLVIISAI
+773 GFSFFTLLVIISAT
-787 IQAFSLRGNIWL
+787 IQAFSLGGNIWL
-799 MQWSTG
+799 MQWSSG
-805 KNNDNLYSFLVYAE
+805 ENENNLYSFLVYAQ

-853 IIHAP
+853 LIHAP

-885 SKLLSLIL
+885 SKLLNLIL

-910 SLSII
+910 SLSLI
-915 SALAM
+915 SALVM

-932 SAGRNLNRLDGISRA
+932 SAGRNLNRLDGISRS

-992 AANWYSL
+992 SANWYSL
-999 FLEISSY
+999 CLEISSY
-1006 FYILFIIL
+1006 FYIFFLVL

-1024 CQAIALII
+1024 SQAIALII

-1054 SMVSFERCDLYTKII
+1054 SMVSFERCDSYTKIL
-1069 QEESN
+1069 QEETT
-1074 EEKKRKINKDNSL
+1074 EQKKRKVNKDKSL
-1087 INWPSEGHIIIKN
+1087 TNWPSQGRIQIRE

-1107 DTEIVLSRVNAEIK
+1107 ETEIVLNNINAEISG
-1121 AGEKIGI
+1121 GEKIGV

-1138 LSLAF
+1138 LSLSF
-1143 FRVIEAFHGEIIIDN
+1143 FRMVEVYQGEIIIDD

-1164 SLTKLRKNMCIIPQD
+1164 SLNKLRKNMCIIPQD

-1185 TVRDNVDPLK
+1185 SVRDNVDPLK
-1195 QYSDKEIFDILEE
+1195 QYSDLEIFNILEE
-1208 LEFFDFINIRKK
+1208 LEFFDSINIRNK
-1220 IYINKYNKDYMKLCL
+1220 IYINKYNKDYIQLCL
-1235 NYKIKENGG
+1235 NYKIKENGT

-1276 DQKTQGIILK
+1276 DQKTQSIILK
-1286 AIDKYFK
+1286 SIEKYFK

-1320 LKEFDKPE
+1320 LKEFDKPN
-1328 ELLKQKNSIFFKLY
+1328 ELLKQKNSIFYKLY
-1342 YEENESTK
+1342 YEENESKIM

>member
-1 MNIELGIRLS
+1 MNIELGIRLT

-26 SSSFESHSVIS
+26 SSSFESHSVTS
-37 NYEDI
+37 DNDNI
-42 SKKSFLNKLFFFWST
+42 SKKSFLNKIFFFWAT

-63 NNKNLKIKHLAKG
+63 NKKILKIKHLAKG
-76 QENQINSLFNIIR
+76 QENQINTLFNIIR
-89 TEYNKRVNFN
+89 TEYNSRVDINFN
-99 EDNYKTNYNFGKIG
+99 DYENIK
-113 ITPHE
+113 PHH
-118 YSLKNKNKKNSS
+118 YALMKKNKKKSS
-130 CPLFMSILKSNI
+130 CPLFLSIVKSNI

-154 VVICK
+154 VIICR

-165 LRLLIIIFR
+165 LRLLIIYFR

-180 DNEEIKNNYQLKIRN
+180 EGEISNPLKLRN

-203 FLINKISL
+203 FLLNKISL

-236 IYNKLLNASSIYSG
+236 IYDKLLNTSSIYNG

-274 APMTFVVPIQFIIN
+274 APMTFVVPIQFVIN

-300 IFGLMIFLFLFFIAW
+300 IFGLMIFLILFFIAW

-336 KITSSVLHMLK
+336 KITSSVLHKLK
-347 ILKLYV
+347 VLKLYV

-395 VASIGIYTLIKG
+395 VSSIGIYTLIKG

-431 PIFITTLLNCLISM
+431 PIFITTLLNCLISL
-445 NRLEKFLNTKDFEKT
+445 NRLEKFLNAKNFKKT
-460 SKEDEDLKDKNID
+460 SKEDEELKKKNID
-473 IKLNNCNFGIFNAE
+473 IKLNNCNFGIFNTE
-487 LKKSKILLFDLDL
+487 LKKYKILLSDLDL

-535 KNANEVYNIVN
+535 NNKKEVYNVVN
-546 GAISYASQN
+546 GSISYASQN

-577 YKKVLQICQLISDL
+577 YKKVLEICQLISEL
-591 SQLPGGDM
+591 SQLPGGEM
-599 AEISSNGQNISGGQ
+599 TEISSNGQNISGGQ

-644 ERIFKSVLLD
+644 EKIFKNVLLD
-654 YLKDKTRILIKHEM
+654 YLKNKTRILIKHEL

-700 HLLLDEYTNQ
+700 QKLLDEYT
-710 NDFEKKN
+710 DKSDLEKN
-717 IKKDI
+717 
-722 SLKLYRVHSE
+722 KLEKVIPKSYKEHHV
-732 RSLSIGHEKENIM
+732 RSLSFGIDKEKIM

-762 KLYIKFIIFMG
+762 KLYINFIMIMG
-773 GFTFFTLLVIISAI
+773 GFSFFTLLVIISAT
-787 IQAFSLRGNIWL
+787 IQAFSLGGNIWL
-799 MQWSTG
+799 MQWSSG
-805 KNNDNLYSFLVYAE
+805 ENENNLYSFLVYAQ

-853 IIHAP
+853 LIHAP

-885 SKLLSLIL
+885 SKLLNLIL

-910 SLSII
+910 SLSLI
-915 SALAM
+915 SALVM

-932 SAGRNLNRLDGISRA
+932 SAGRNLNRLDGISRS

-992 AANWYSL
+992 SANWYSL
-999 FLEISSY
+999 CLEISSY
-1006 FYILFIIL
+1006 FYIFFLVL

-1024 CQAIALII
+1024 SQAIALII

-1054 SMVSFERCDLYTKII
+1054 SMVSFERCDSYTKIL
-1069 QEESN
+1069 QEETT
-1074 EEKKRKINKDNSL
+1074 EQKKRKLNKDKSL
-1087 INWPSEGHIIIKN
+1087 TNWPSQGRIQIRE

-1107 DTEIVLSRVNAEIK
+1107 ETEIVLNNINAEISG
-1121 AGEKIGI
+1121 GEKIGV

-1138 LSLAF
+1138 LSLSF
-1143 FRVIEAFHGEIIIDN
+1143 FRMVEVYQGEIIIDD

-1164 SLTKLRKNMCIIPQD
+1164 SLNKLRKNMCIIPQD

-1185 TVRDNVDPLK
+1185 SVRDNVDPLK
-1195 QYSDKEIFDILEE
+1195 QYSDLEIFNILEE
-1208 LEFFDFINIRKK
+1208 LEFFDSINIRNK
-1220 IYINKYNKDYMKLCL
+1220 IYINKYNKDYIQLCL
-1235 NYKIKENGG
+1235 NYKIKENGT

-1276 DQKTQGIILK
+1276 DQKTQSIILK
-1286 AIDKYFK
+1286 SIEKYFK

-1320 LKEFDKPE
+1320 LKEFDKPN
-1328 ELLKQKNSIFFKLY
+1328 ELLKQKNSIFYKLY
-1342 YEENESTK
+1342 YEENESKIM